1 MKRKRL
7 ALLLAA
13 ALTVTSVDGTA
24 FAVSGA
30 DFSSEPVLDEAE
42 VQPEEAAAEPAEEN
56 VEEESF
62 ADEASLTDETAEA
75 EIETES
81 TEESQ
86 ELAQPEEELTQE
98 PVETVEPEESEAE
111 EELPFSAGD
120 EEDFEDEE
128 PSSIIPETVQ
138 ELELNQSYDVD
149 IEEADQWEWFSFT
162 AAEDGNYSF
171 SSEDS
176 DDGDPIVYGYDTKAV
191 GSEWD
196 YTFSDDDDGIG
207 RNFKLIFKAEKGK
220 TYYFRVGQQGS
231 QTGYFSVNMKKLV
244 TPSSVQLNTENIT
257 EGDFIADLD
266 SGYLYGLEVTLQY
279 GDGKTPETLTF
290 KNDQYVYD
298 THGNKVSYRFE
309 SEDDTMPKFEA
320 GWTLKEGIYKVVV
333 LCNNEPVET
342 DSTYTVNVVKPGD
355 LPALH
360 VGNDNAVESKT
371 VRYNWYKF
379 IAPKTITYLISPLG
393 DFTIIKE
400 TEDGTEPAD
409 YDYVSNGIYKIPM
422 EKDIVYY
429 IGLRGAV
436 GSDDEEDEVNHW
448 NLTVEEQL
456 EVSSIVFSE
465 KSLEFVKG
473 LDGANAYTETG
484 TLTVNY
490 KNGQSEQ
497 VKVYLGQS
505 AYDRYGNSITPK
517 VTDSNGSEITEWY
530 DDVDDA
536 IELPEGSYKLTYICD
551 KVTSAEIPF
560 TVQRPDYNSYA
571 KITEGENHIKVA
583 VSGKSSPTW
592 YAFEVEKTGRY
603 QFKIQEQDGVD
614 RDLNWKKLNENG
626 DLEDYSPDWDDS
638 YREVEAGKYL
648 ISWEI
653 WEEDANA
660 SEDAT
665 VLVKRVPEIS
675 SVKIKSYSPTDLTF
689 IERVQRP
696 WLGDLT
702 VEVTYDDGTT
712 RELDSANDYDDYE
725 RWMTLD
731 FYKAKDA
738 NGNYASVEDYENVP
752 AGDYVFRV
760 GVDGVYA
767 EDIPV
772 KVVSLDESVKQEVTT
787 GTTEVKNQDKLVLK
801 YKAPA
806 DGRYELETNVPIS
819 TIKFRTAKDRGPTD
833 CVLENYRAYADFK
846 KDTEYYLYVDADEY
860 CPELKITV
868 SSVTRPA
875 EMETTALKKNY
886 IAGVEYFKEENM
898 QTTVG
903 FGENKSRTVKGS
915 DLVNGY
921 YLHYQVKDSEGKEH
935 SYHEPLTVGEWT
947 VTPYLSASIQT
958 GSAIAV
964 EMSKLPVKSDTI
976 TAKKLE
982 MSKLPSLEKDVW
994 KQFENTGYSDIYYSF
1009 TAPEDGKYVFE
1020 CSNEQERYNRGV
1032 GVFYSDGEK
1041 GYKDEGYSI
1050 NLKKGET
1057 CLAVIYTSAEC
1068 KLRVVNT
1075 AATET
1080 PEEVSSIALTDGL
1093 RKAITYAGKDIPC
1106 TFTPEEDGYYTMESE
1121 SLDGSYLDTYVD
1133 LMCDGDKIG
1142 ENDDDAGNG
1151 NFCLIK
1157 KLEKGKEYTYLPRA
1171 YNEDTGSFII
1181 SFHKTNIV
1189 PIKNIEIVPREGV
1202 DISALTVI
1210 DNIRNYYNVKVTYEN
1225 GTTAITDWWNQK
1237 DEYRNDIDK
1246 EVITPKQTGTE
1257 KELTYTVTVKYKNLG
1272 SDDEKEKK
1280 ENITVKG
1287 IPSLEE
1293 LKEANDY
1300 KITTFDRQYYRFTP
1314 SSEGQYIISLK
1325 QEDNDY
1331 NNVNVWTY
1339 GRLYDNQWETC
1350 IVEKAYEGENNYSV
1364 QLEAGREYLVS
1375 ALGEVNNPEASFQIR
1390 KVKKTLKGLE
1400 LVKAPEQAKC
1410 LPNDV
1415 NAVSYKGL
1423 QVKALYTDGSTETIT
1438 YGNADSSG
1446 RYIYQGTVKWLDD
1459 GTGIAYANLG
1469 KYQVSFPLKA
1479 DSWSNVPELK
1489 RDKATTVKAVRGD
1502 MVTLKFVPEK
1512 TDNYRFTVDGGYVVE
1527 GVVGEDPDD
1536 SCNNPGNCNLKEGK
1550 IYYIHVHA
1558 YKENPSVTVV
1568 YADCIWDVTS
1578 DTKATC
1584 TEEGKKV
1591 ETCRK
1596 HGDTRVTVTPAL
1608 GHKWNSGVITK
1619 KATCTADGVKT
1630 YTCSNCGE
1638 KKTEAIAKTGHKAVT
1653 DAAVAAT
1660 ALKTGKTA
1668 GSHCSVCGTVIKKQ
1682 TTIPKLSAT
1691 IKLSTTKKTIK
1702 ETQYFTLTVSKLA
1715 KGDSI
1720 KSIKPS
1726 GKSILKVQKIRTN
1739 KYKITGIKAGTA
1751 KVTVILKSNKKAIC
1765 TVKVEKRTLTVNKSK
1780 VTLSRGKSTT
1790 LTVKGSPAVSAKA
1803 KTVKFSSSN
1812 SKIAT
1817 VTSTGKITAKKAGT
1831 CKIYVKGNGITKV
1844 VTVTVKK

>member
-42 VQPEEAAAEPAEEN
+42 AQPEEAAAEPAEEN

-75 EIETES
+75 ETETES

-86 ELAQPEEELTQE
+86 ELTQPEEELTQE
-98 PVETVEPEESEAE
+98 PVETVEPEEAEAE

-120 EEDFEDEE
+120 DEDFEDEE
-128 PSSIIPETVQ
+128 TSSIIPETVQ
-138 ELELNQSYDVD
+138 ELELDQSYDVD

-196 YTFSDDDDGIG
+196 YTFSDDDGGIG
-207 RNFKLIFKAEKGK
+207 CNFKLIFKAEKGK

-244 TPSSVQLNTENIT
+244 TPSSVQLNTENIVNP
-257 EGDFIADLD
+257 EIIAGLD
-266 SGYLYGLEVTLQY
+266 YGQLYGLEVTLQY
-279 GDGKTPETLTF
+279 DNEKPSDTITF
-290 KNDQYVYD
+290 KNDYIIDDAY
-298 THGNKVSYRFE
+298 GNRISYRFE
-309 SEDDTMPKFEA
+309 SENGADIYNA
-320 GWTLKEGIYKVVV
+320 GSTLNAGTYNIVILCNDEPVATESTYKVKAVEPGELQELHIGSDNAV
-333 LCNNEPVET
+333 KSNTIKYSWYKFVAPETATYVISPVET
-342 DSTYTVNVVKPGD
+342 CNI
-355 LPALH
+355 
-360 VGNDNAVESKT
+360 
-371 VRYNWYKF
+371 F
-379 IAPKTITYLISPLG
+379 
-393 DFTIIKE
+393 KE
-400 TEDGTEPAD
+400 TQEGPEYIE
-409 YDYVSNGIYKIPM
+409 YDVSNSKCVVSL
-422 EKDIVYY
+422 EKGTAYY
-429 IGLRGAV
+429 IGLQGEIW
-436 GSDDEEDEVNHW
+436 SDDEDDYVNQW
-448 NLTVEEQL
+448 NLTVEERQ
-456 EVSSIVFSE
+456 EVSSVAFSE
-465 KSLEFVKG
+465 ESMTYIKG
-473 LDGANAYTETG
+473 LDNVNMYRQPGS
-484 TLTVNY
+484 LTVNY

-505 AYDRYGNSITPK
+505 AYDRYGNRITPK

-530 DDVDDA
+530 DDDGVA

-560 TVQRPDYNSYA
+560 TVQKPDFNSYA

-638 YREVEAGKYL
+638 YRKVEAGKYL

-696 WLGDLT
+696 WLDDLT
-702 VEVTYDDGTT
+702 AEVTYDDGTT
-712 RELDSANDYDDYE
+712 RELDAENNDDEYG
-725 RWMTLD
+725 RWMSYDL
-731 FYKAKDA
+731 FKAKDA
-738 NGNYASVEDYENVP
+738 SGYYESVDDYENLP

-760 GVDGVYA
+760 NFGGVYA

-935 SYHEPLTVGEWT
+935 SYYEPLTVGEWT

-982 MSKLPSLEKDVW
+982 MDKIPSLEKDVW
-994 KQFENTGYSDIYYSF
+994 KQFENTGYSDRYYSF

-1093 RKAITYAGKDIPC
+1093 RKAITYTGKDIPC

-1142 ENDDDAGNG
+1142 ENDEDAGNG

-1157 KLEKGKEYTYLPRA
+1157 KLEKGKEYTYLPRT

-1210 DNIRNYYNVKVTYEN
+1210 DNIRSYYDVKITYEN
-1225 GTTAITDWWNQK
+1225 GTTEITNWWNRK
-1237 DEYRNDIDK
+1237 DAYGNAIDK
-1246 EVITPKQTGTE
+1246 DINIPEQTGTE
-1257 KELTYTVTVKYKNLG
+1257 KEVTYTVTVKYTNLG

-1339 GRLYDNQWETC
+1339 GKLYDNQWETC

-1375 ALGEVNNPEASFQIR
+1375 ALGEVNDPEASFQIR

-1536 SCNNPGNCNLKEGK
+1536 NCNNPGNCNLKEGK

-1584 TEEGKKV
+1584 TKEGKKV

-1638 KKTEAIAKTGHKAVT
+1638 KKTEAIAKTGHKFSSWKKIS
-1653 DAAVAAT
+1653 DATVFAKQKQKRT
-1660 ALKTGKTA
+1660 
-1668 GSHCSVCGTVIKKQ
+1668 CSVCKK
-1682 TTIPKLSAT
+1682 PDYRYVGSKVKAT
-1691 IKLSTTKKTIK
+1691 IKLNLTSITLQQKQSTKAVKVTM
-1702 ETQYFTLTVSKLA
+1702 A
-1715 KGDSI
+1715 KGDSVKSWTSSNKKIATVDKNGMI
-1720 KSIKPS
+1720 KAVKKGTAKITVTLKS
-1726 GKSILKVQKIRTN
+1726 GKKATVTVKVQTSKVATS
-1739 KYKITGIKAGTA
+1739 KITG
-1751 KVTVILKSNKKAIC
+1751 L
-1765 TVKVEKRTLTVNKSK
+1765 KSK
-1780 VTLSRGKSTT
+1780 VTVKKGKT
-1790 LTVKGSPAVSAKA
+1790 LTLKPVLSPITSQDKITYKTSNKSVATVSSKGVIKGKKKGTAKI
-1803 KTVKFSSSN
+1803 TVK
-1812 SKIAT
+1812 A
-1817 VTSTGKITAKKAGT
+1817 GKKS
-1831 CKIYVKGNGITKV
+1831 YV
-1844 VTVTVKK
+1844 VTVTVK

>member
-75 EIETES
+75 ETETES

-98 PVETVEPEESEAE
+98 PVETVEPEEAEAE

-128 PSSIIPETVQ
+128 TSSIIPETVQ
-138 ELELNQSYDVD
+138 ELELDQSYDVD

-196 YTFSDDDDGIG
+196 YTFSDDDGGIG
-207 RNFKLIFKAEKGK
+207 SNFKLIFKAEKGK

-309 SEDDTMPKFEA
+309 SDDDTMPKFEA

-448 NLTVEEQL
+448 NLAVEEQL

-473 LDGANAYTETG
+473 LNGANAYTEPG

-551 KVTSAEIPF
+551 RVTSAEIPF
-560 TVQRPDYNSYA
+560 TVQKPDYNSYA

-712 RELDSANDYDDYE
+712 RELDSANNYDDYE

-731 FYKAKDA
+731 LYKAKDA

-935 SYHEPLTVGEWT
+935 SYYEPLTVGEWT

-982 MSKLPSLEKDVW
+982 MDKLPSLEKDVW
-994 KQFENTGYSDIYYSF
+994 KQFENTGYSDRYYSF

-1093 RKAITYAGKDIPC
+1093 RKAITYTGKDIPC

-1142 ENDDDAGNG
+1142 ENDEDAGNG

-1157 KLEKGKEYTYLPRA
+1157 KLEKGKEYTYLPRT

-1202 DISALTVI
+1202 DTSALTVM
-1210 DNIRNYYNVKVTYEN
+1210 DDIRNYYNVKVTYEN

-1314 SSEGQYIISLK
+1314 SSEGEYIISLK

-1339 GRLYDNQWETC
+1339 GKLYDNQWETC

-1479 DSWSNVPELK
+1479 DSWSNVSELK

-1527 GVVGEDPDD
+1527 EVVGENPDD

-1568 YADCIWDVTS
+1568 YADCIWDITS
-1578 DTKATC
+1578 DTEATC
-1584 TEEGKKV
+1584 TKEGKKV

-1638 KKTEAIAKTGHKAVT
+1638 KKTEAIAKTGHKFSSWKKIS
-1653 DAAVAAT
+1653 DATVFAKQKQKRTCSACKKPDYRYV
-1660 ALKTGKTA
+1660 
-1668 GSHCSVCGTVIKKQ
+1668 GSKVK
-1682 TTIPKLSAT
+1682 AT
-1691 IKLSTTKKTIK
+1691 IKLNLTSITLQQKQSTKAVKVTM
-1702 ETQYFTLTVSKLA
+1702 A
-1715 KGDSI
+1715 KGDSVKSWTSSNKKIATVDKKGMI
-1720 KSIKPS
+1720 KAVKKGTAKITVTLKS
-1726 GKSILKVQKIRTN
+1726 GKKATVTVKVQTSKVATS
-1739 KYKITGIKAGTA
+1739 KITG
-1751 KVTVILKSNKKAIC
+1751 L
-1765 TVKVEKRTLTVNKSK
+1765 KSK
-1780 VTLSRGKSTT
+1780 VTVKKGKT
-1790 LTVKGSPAVSAKA
+1790 LTLKPVLSPITSKDKITYKTSNKSVATVSSKGVITGKKKGTAKI
-1803 KTVKFSSSN
+1803 TVK
-1812 SKIAT
+1812 A
-1817 VTSTGKITAKKAGT
+1817 GKKS
-1831 CKIYVKGNGITKV
+1831 YV
-1844 VTVTVKK
+1844 VTVTVK

>member
-1 MKRKRL
+1 
-7 ALLLAA
+7 
-13 ALTVTSVDGTA
+13 
-24 FAVSGA
+24 
-30 DFSSEPVLDEAE
+30 
-42 VQPEEAAAEPAEEN
+42 
-56 VEEESF
+56 
-62 ADEASLTDETAEA
+62 
-75 EIETES
+75 
-81 TEESQ
+81 
-86 ELAQPEEELTQE
+86 
-98 PVETVEPEESEAE
+98 
-111 EELPFSAGD
+111 
-120 EEDFEDEE
+120 
-128 PSSIIPETVQ
+128 
-138 ELELNQSYDVD
+138 
-149 IEEADQWEWFSFT
+149 
-162 AAEDGNYSF
+162 
-171 SSEDS
+171 
-176 DDGDPIVYGYDTKAV
+176 
-191 GSEWD
+191 
-196 YTFSDDDDGIG
+196 
-207 RNFKLIFKAEKGK
+207 
-220 TYYFRVGQQGS
+220 
-231 QTGYFSVNMKKLV
+231 MKKLV

-309 SEDDTMPKFEA
+309 SDDDTMPKFET

-448 NLTVEEQL
+448 NLAVEEQL

-473 LDGANAYTETG
+473 LNGANAYTEPG

-583 VSGKSSPTW
+583 VSGKSSLTW

-626 DLEDYSPDWDDS
+626 DIEDYSPDWDDS

-712 RELDSANDYDDYE
+712 RELDSANNYDDYE

-731 FYKAKDA
+731 LYKAKDA

-886 IAGVEYFKEENM
+886 IVGVEYFKEENM

-935 SYHEPLTVGEWT
+935 SYDEPLTVGEWT

-982 MSKLPSLEKDVW
+982 MDKLPSLEKDVW
-994 KQFENTGYSDIYYSF
+994 KQFENTGYSDRYYSF

-1093 RKAITYAGKDIPC
+1093 RKAITYTGKDIPC

-1142 ENDDDAGNG
+1142 ENDEDAGNG

-1157 KLEKGKEYTYLPRA
+1157 KLEKGKEYTYLPRT

-1210 DNIRNYYNVKVTYEN
+1210 DNIRSYYDVKITYEN
-1225 GTTAITDWWNQK
+1225 GTTEITNWWDRK
-1237 DEYRNDIDK
+1237 DAYGNAIDK
-1246 EVITPKQTGTE
+1246 DINIPEQTGTE
-1257 KELTYTVTVKYKNLG
+1257 KEVTYTVTVKYTNLG

-1339 GRLYDNQWETC
+1339 GKLYDNQWETC

-1375 ALGEVNNPEASFQIR
+1375 ALGEVNDPEASFQIR

-1584 TEEGKKV
+1584 TKEGKKV

-1682 TTIPKLSAT
+1682 TTIPKLPAT

>member
-42 VQPEEAAAEPAEEN
+42 AQPEEAAAEPAEEN

-75 EIETES
+75 ETETES

-86 ELAQPEEELTQE
+86 ELTQPEEELTQE
-98 PVETVEPEESEAE
+98 PVETVEPEEAEAE

-120 EEDFEDEE
+120 DEDFEDEE
-128 PSSIIPETVQ
+128 TSSIIPETVQ
-138 ELELNQSYDVD
+138 ELELDQSYDVD

-196 YTFSDDDDGIG
+196 YTFSDDDGGIG
-207 RNFKLIFKAEKGK
+207 CNFKLIFKAEKGK

-244 TPSSVQLNTENIT
+244 TPSSVQLNTENIVNP
-257 EGDFIADLD
+257 EIIAGLD
-266 SGYLYGLEVTLQY
+266 YGQLYGLEVTLQY
-279 GDGKTPETLTF
+279 DNEKPSDTITF
-290 KNDQYVYD
+290 KNDYIIDDAY
-298 THGNKVSYRFE
+298 GNRISYRFE
-309 SEDDTMPKFEA
+309 SENGADIYNA
-320 GWTLKEGIYKVVV
+320 GSTLNAGTYNIVILCNDEPVATESTYKVKAVEPGELQELHIGSDNAV
-333 LCNNEPVET
+333 KSNTIKYSWYKFVAPETATYVISPVET
-342 DSTYTVNVVKPGD
+342 CNI
-355 LPALH
+355 
-360 VGNDNAVESKT
+360 
-371 VRYNWYKF
+371 F
-379 IAPKTITYLISPLG
+379 
-393 DFTIIKE
+393 KE
-400 TEDGTEPAD
+400 TQEGPEYIE
-409 YDYVSNGIYKIPM
+409 YDVSNSKCVVSL
-422 EKDIVYY
+422 EKGTAYY
-429 IGLRGAV
+429 IGLQGEIW
-436 GSDDEEDEVNHW
+436 SDDEDDYVNQW
-448 NLTVEEQL
+448 NLTVEERQ
-456 EVSSIVFSE
+456 EVSSVAFSE
-465 KSLEFVKG
+465 ESMTYIKG
-473 LDGANAYTETG
+473 LDNVNMYRQPGS
-484 TLTVNY
+484 LTVNY

-505 AYDRYGNSITPK
+505 AYDRYGNRITPK

-530 DDVDDA
+530 DDDGVA

-560 TVQRPDYNSYA
+560 TVQKPDFNSYA

-638 YREVEAGKYL
+638 YRKVEAGKYL

-696 WLGDLT
+696 WLDDLT
-702 VEVTYDDGTT
+702 AEVTYDDGTT
-712 RELDSANDYDDYE
+712 RELDAENNDDEYG
-725 RWMTLD
+725 RWMSYDL
-731 FYKAKDA
+731 FKAKDA
-738 NGNYASVEDYENVP
+738 SGYYESVDDYENIP

-760 GVDGVYA
+760 NFGGVYA

-935 SYHEPLTVGEWT
+935 SYDEPLTAGEWT

-982 MSKLPSLEKDVW
+982 MDKLPSLEKDVW
-994 KQFENTGYSDIYYSF
+994 KQFENTGYSDRYYSF

-1093 RKAITYAGKDIPC
+1093 RKAITYTGKDIPC

-1121 SLDGSYLDTYVD
+1121 SLDGSYLDTYVE
-1133 LMCDGDKIG
+1133 LMCDGDEIG
-1142 ENDDDAGNG
+1142 EDDDSAGNG

-1157 KLEKGKEYTYLPRA
+1157 KLEKGKEYTYLPRT

-1202 DISALTVI
+1202 DTSALTVM
-1210 DNIRNYYNVKVTYEN
+1210 DDIRNYYNVKVTYEN

-1339 GRLYDNQWETC
+1339 GKLYDNQWETC

-1584 TEEGKKV
+1584 TKEGKKV

-1638 KKTEAIAKTGHKAVT
+1638 KKTEAIAKTGHKFSSWKKIS
-1653 DAAVAAT
+1653 DATVFAKQKQKRTCSICKKPDYRYV
-1660 ALKTGKTA
+1660 
-1668 GSHCSVCGTVIKKQ
+1668 GSKVK
-1682 TTIPKLSAT
+1682 AT
-1691 IKLSTTKKTIK
+1691 IKLNLTSITLQQKQSTKAVKVTM
-1702 ETQYFTLTVSKLA
+1702 A
-1715 KGDSI
+1715 KGDSVKSWTSSNKKIATVDKNGMI
-1720 KSIKPS
+1720 KAVKKGTAKITVTLKS
-1726 GKSILKVQKIRTN
+1726 GKKATVTVKVQTSKVATS
-1739 KYKITGIKAGTA
+1739 KITG
-1751 KVTVILKSNKKAIC
+1751 L
-1765 TVKVEKRTLTVNKSK
+1765 KSK
-1780 VTLSRGKSTT
+1780 VTVKKGKT
-1790 LTVKGSPAVSAKA
+1790 LTLKPVLSPITSQDKITYKTSNKSVATVSSKGVIKGKKKGTAKI
-1803 KTVKFSSSN
+1803 TVK
-1812 SKIAT
+1812 A
-1817 VTSTGKITAKKAGT
+1817 GKKS
-1831 CKIYVKGNGITKV
+1831 YV
-1844 VTVTVKK
+1844 VTVSVK

>member
-42 VQPEEAAAEPAEEN
+42 AQPEEAAAEPAEEN

-75 EIETES
+75 ETETES
-81 TEESQ
+81 AEESQ

-98 PVETVEPEESEAE
+98 PVETVEPAEAEAE

-120 EEDFEDEE
+120 DEDFDDKE

-138 ELELNQSYDVD
+138 ELELDQSYDVD

-196 YTFSDDDDGIG
+196 YTFSDDDGGIG
-207 RNFKLIFKAEKGK
+207 CNFKLIFKAEKGK

-244 TPSSVQLNTENIT
+244 TPSSVQLNTENIVNP
-257 EGDFIADLD
+257 EIIAGLD
-266 SGYLYGLEVTLQY
+266 YGQLYGLEVTLQY
-279 GDGKTPETLTF
+279 DNEKPSDTITF
-290 KNDQYVYD
+290 KNDYIIDDAY
-298 THGNKVSYRFE
+298 GNRISYRFE
-309 SEDDTMPKFEA
+309 SENGADIYNA
-320 GWTLKEGIYKVVV
+320 GSTLNAGTYNIVILCNDEPVATESTYKVKAVEPGELQELHIGSDNAV
-333 LCNNEPVET
+333 KSNTIKYSWYKFVAPETATYVISPVET
-342 DSTYTVNVVKPGD
+342 CNI
-355 LPALH
+355 
-360 VGNDNAVESKT
+360 
-371 VRYNWYKF
+371 F
-379 IAPKTITYLISPLG
+379 
-393 DFTIIKE
+393 KE
-400 TEDGTEPAD
+400 TQEGPEYIE
-409 YDYVSNGIYKIPM
+409 YDVSNSKCVVSL
-422 EKDIVYY
+422 EKGTAYY
-429 IGLRGAV
+429 IGLQGEIW
-436 GSDDEEDEVNHW
+436 SDDEDDYVNQW
-448 NLTVEEQL
+448 NLTVEERQ
-456 EVSSIVFSE
+456 EVSSVAFSE
-465 KSLEFVKG
+465 ESMTYIKG
-473 LDGANAYTETG
+473 LDNVNMYRQPGS
-484 TLTVNY
+484 LTVNY

-505 AYDRYGNSITPK
+505 AYDRYGNRITPK

-530 DDVDDA
+530 DDYGVA

-560 TVQRPDYNSYA
+560 TVQKPDFNSYA

-638 YREVEAGKYL
+638 YRKVEAGKYL

-696 WLGDLT
+696 WLDDLT
-702 VEVTYDDGTT
+702 AEVTYDDGTT
-712 RELDSANDYDDYE
+712 RELDAENNDDEYG
-725 RWMTLD
+725 RWMSYDL
-731 FYKAKDA
+731 FKAKDA
-738 NGNYASVEDYENVP
+738 SGYYESVDDYENLP

-760 GVDGVYA
+760 NFGGVYA

-935 SYHEPLTVGEWT
+935 SYDEPLTAGEWT

-982 MSKLPSLEKDVW
+982 MDKLPSLEKDVW
-994 KQFENTGYSDIYYSF
+994 KQFENTGYSDRYYSF

-1093 RKAITYAGKDIPC
+1093 RKAITYTGKDIPC

-1121 SLDGSYLDTYVD
+1121 SLDGSYLDTYVE
-1133 LMCDGDKIG
+1133 LMCDGDEIG
-1142 ENDDDAGNG
+1142 EDDDSAGNG

-1157 KLEKGKEYTYLPRA
+1157 KLEKGKEYTYLPRT

-1202 DISALTVI
+1202 DTSALTVM
-1210 DNIRNYYNVKVTYEN
+1210 DDIRNYYNVKVTYEN

-1339 GRLYDNQWETC
+1339 GKLYDNQWETC

-1584 TEEGKKV
+1584 TKEGKKV

-1638 KKTEAIAKTGHKAVT
+1638 KKTEAIAKTGHKFSSWKKIS
-1653 DAAVAAT
+1653 DATVFAKQKQKRTCSICKKPDYRYV
-1660 ALKTGKTA
+1660 
-1668 GSHCSVCGTVIKKQ
+1668 GSKVK
-1682 TTIPKLSAT
+1682 AT
-1691 IKLSTTKKTIK
+1691 IKLNLTSITLQQKQSTKAVKVTM
-1702 ETQYFTLTVSKLA
+1702 A
-1715 KGDSI
+1715 KGDSVKSWTSSNKKIATVDKNGMI
-1720 KSIKPS
+1720 KAVKKGTAKITVTLKS
-1726 GKSILKVQKIRTN
+1726 GKKATVTVKVQTSKVATS
-1739 KYKITGIKAGTA
+1739 KITG
-1751 KVTVILKSNKKAIC
+1751 L
-1765 TVKVEKRTLTVNKSK
+1765 KSK
-1780 VTLSRGKSTT
+1780 VTVKKGKT
-1790 LTVKGSPAVSAKA
+1790 LTLKPVLSPITSQDKITYKTSNKSVATVSSKGVIKGKKKGTAKI
-1803 KTVKFSSSN
+1803 TVK
-1812 SKIAT
+1812 A
-1817 VTSTGKITAKKAGT
+1817 GKKS
-1831 CKIYVKGNGITKV
+1831 YV
-1844 VTVTVKK
+1844 VTVTVK

>member
-42 VQPEEAAAEPAEEN
+42 AQPEEAAAEPAEEN

-75 EIETES
+75 ETETES

-86 ELAQPEEELTQE
+86 ELTQPEEELTQE
-98 PVETVEPEESEAE
+98 PVETVEPEEAEAE

-120 EEDFEDEE
+120 DEDFEDEE
-128 PSSIIPETVQ
+128 TSSIIPETVQ
-138 ELELNQSYDVD
+138 ELELDQSYDVD

-171 SSEDS
+171 SSEDY

-196 YTFSDDDDGIG
+196 YTFSDDDGGIG
-207 RNFKLIFKAEKGK
+207 CNFKLIFKAEKGK

-244 TPSSVQLNTENIT
+244 TPSSVQLNTENIVNP
-257 EGDFIADLD
+257 EIIAGLD
-266 SGYLYGLEVTLQY
+266 YGQLYGLEVTLQY
-279 GDGKTPETLTF
+279 DNEKPSDTITF
-290 KNDQYVYD
+290 KNDYIIDDAY
-298 THGNKVSYRFE
+298 GNRISYRFE
-309 SEDDTMPKFEA
+309 SENGADIYNA
-320 GWTLKEGIYKVVV
+320 GSTLNAGTYNIVILCNDEPVATESTYKVKAVEPGELQELHIGSDNAV
-333 LCNNEPVET
+333 KSNTIKYSWYKFVAPETATYVISPVET
-342 DSTYTVNVVKPGD
+342 CNI
-355 LPALH
+355 
-360 VGNDNAVESKT
+360 
-371 VRYNWYKF
+371 F
-379 IAPKTITYLISPLG
+379 
-393 DFTIIKE
+393 KE
-400 TEDGTEPAD
+400 TQEGPEYIE
-409 YDYVSNGIYKIPM
+409 YDVSNSKCVVSL
-422 EKDIVYY
+422 EKGTAYY
-429 IGLRGAV
+429 IGLQGEIW
-436 GSDDEEDEVNHW
+436 SDDEDDYVNQW
-448 NLTVEEQL
+448 NLTVEERQ
-456 EVSSIVFSE
+456 EVSSVAFSE
-465 KSLEFVKG
+465 ESMTYIKG
-473 LDGANAYTETG
+473 LDNVNMYRQPGS
-484 TLTVNY
+484 LTVNY

-505 AYDRYGNSITPK
+505 AYDRYGNRITPK

-530 DDVDDA
+530 DDDGVA

-560 TVQRPDYNSYA
+560 TVQKPDFNSYA

-638 YREVEAGKYL
+638 YRKVEAGKYL

-696 WLGDLT
+696 WLDDLT
-702 VEVTYDDGTT
+702 AEVTYDDGTT
-712 RELDSANDYDDYE
+712 RELDAENNDDEYG
-725 RWMTLD
+725 RWMSYDL
-731 FYKAKDA
+731 FKAKDA
-738 NGNYASVEDYENVP
+738 SGYYESVDDYENLP

-760 GVDGVYA
+760 NFGGVYA

-935 SYHEPLTVGEWT
+935 SYYEPLTVGEWT

-982 MSKLPSLEKDVW
+982 MDKLPSLEKDVW
-994 KQFENTGYSDIYYSF
+994 KQFENTGYSDRYYSF

-1093 RKAITYAGKDIPC
+1093 RKAIIYTGKDIPC

-1121 SLDGSYLDTYVD
+1121 SLDGSYLDTYVE
-1133 LMCDGDKIG
+1133 LMCDGDEIG
-1142 ENDDDAGNG
+1142 EDDDSAGNG

-1157 KLEKGKEYTYLPRA
+1157 KLEKGKEYTYLPRT

-1202 DISALTVI
+1202 DTSALTVM
-1210 DNIRNYYNVKVTYEN
+1210 DDIRNYYNVKVTYEN

-1339 GRLYDNQWETC
+1339 GKLYDNQWETC

-1584 TEEGKKV
+1584 TKEGKKV

-1638 KKTEAIAKTGHKAVT
+1638 KKTEAIAKTGHKFSSWKKIS
-1653 DAAVAAT
+1653 DATVFAKQKQKRTCSICKKPDYRYV
-1660 ALKTGKTA
+1660 
-1668 GSHCSVCGTVIKKQ
+1668 GSKVK
-1682 TTIPKLSAT
+1682 AT
-1691 IKLSTTKKTIK
+1691 IKLNLTSITLQQKQSTKAVKVTM
-1702 ETQYFTLTVSKLA
+1702 A
-1715 KGDSI
+1715 KGDSVKSWTSSNKKIATVDKNGMI
-1720 KSIKPS
+1720 KAVKKGTAKITVTLKS
-1726 GKSILKVQKIRTN
+1726 GKKATVTVKVQTSKVATS
-1739 KYKITGIKAGTA
+1739 KITG
-1751 KVTVILKSNKKAIC
+1751 L
-1765 TVKVEKRTLTVNKSK
+1765 KSK
-1780 VTLSRGKSTT
+1780 VTVKKGKT
-1790 LTVKGSPAVSAKA
+1790 LTLKPVLSPITSQDKITYKTSNKSVATVSSKGVIKGKKKGTAKI
-1803 KTVKFSSSN
+1803 TVK
-1812 SKIAT
+1812 A
-1817 VTSTGKITAKKAGT
+1817 GKKS
-1831 CKIYVKGNGITKV
+1831 YV
-1844 VTVTVKK
+1844 VTVTVK

>member
-30 DFSSEPVLDEAE
+30 DFSAEPVLDEAE
-42 VQPEEAAAEPAEEN
+42 AQSEEAAAEPAEEN

-62 ADEASLTDETAEA
+62 ADEDSLTDETAEA
-75 EIETES
+75 ETETES
-81 TEESQ
+81 AEESQ

-98 PVETVEPEESEAE
+98 PVETVEPAEAEAE

-120 EEDFEDEE
+120 DEDFDDEE
-128 PSSIIPETVQ
+128 PSSVIPETVQ
-138 ELELNQSYDVD
+138 ELGLDQSYDVD
-149 IEEADQWEWFSFT
+149 ITEEGQWEWFSFI
-162 AAEDGNYSF
+162 AVEDGTYSF

-176 DDGDPIVYGYDTKAV
+176 DGGDPIVYGYTTRDV
-191 GSEWD
+191 ESEWD
-196 YTFSDDDDGIG
+196 YTFSDDDGGIG
-207 RNFKLIFKAEKGK
+207 YNFKLTFKAEKGK

-231 QTGYFSVNMKKLV
+231 QTGYFSVKMEKLV
-244 TPSSVQLNTENIT
+244 TPSSVQLNTENVT

-266 SGYLYGLEVTLQY
+266 SGYLHGLEMTLQY
-279 GDGKTPETLTF
+279 GDGKPSETLTF
-290 KNDQYVYD
+290 YTDRYLYD
-298 THGNKVSYRFE
+298 THGNKLSYRFE
-309 SEDDTMPKFEA
+309 SDDATQPKFDV
-320 GWTLKEGIYKVVV
+320 GWTLKEGTYKVVV
-333 LCNNEPVET
+333 LCNDEPVET
-342 DSTYTVNVVKPGD
+342 DSTYIVNVVKPGD

-379 IAPKTITYLISPLG
+379 TAPKTGTYLISPVG

-409 YDYVSNGIYKIPM
+409 YDYVSNGRYKVPM
-422 EKDIVYY
+422 EKDTVYY
-429 IGLRGAV
+429 IGLRGTV
-436 GSDDEEDEVNHW
+436 WSDDEEDEVDHW
-448 NLTVEEQL
+448 NLTIEEQL
-456 EVSSIVFSE
+456 EVASIAFSE
-465 KSLEFVKG
+465 KSLTFTRG
-473 LDGANAYTETG
+473 LDGVNAYTESG

-497 VKVYLGQS
+497 VTVYLRQS
-505 AYDRYGNSITPK
+505 TYDRYGNRITPI
-517 VTDSNGSEITEWY
+517 VTDSNGKEITEWY
-530 DDVDDA
+530 DDVDDV

-551 KVTSAEIPF
+551 CNGTEITTGEIPF
-560 TVQRPDYNSYA
+560 TVQKPDYNSYT
-571 KITEGENHIKVA
+571 KLTEGENNIKVEI
-583 VSGKSSPTW
+583 VRKNHSTW
-592 YAFEVEKTGRY
+592 YAFEAEKAGSY
-603 QFKIQEQDGVD
+603 KFEIQNQDGTY
-614 RDLNWKKLNENG
+614 REMNWRKLNENG
-626 DLEDYSPDWDDS
+626 ELEEYSPDWDDS
-638 YREVEAGKYL
+638 YRKVEAGKYL
-648 ISWEI
+648 VSWWTWNE
-653 WEEDANA
+653 NA

-675 SVKIKSYSPTDLTF
+675 SVKIKSYSPSDLTF

-696 WLGDLT
+696 WIDDLT

-712 RELDSANDYDDYE
+712 REFDMEDNYDDYD
-725 RWMTLD
+725 RWLSYD
-731 FYKAKDA
+731 LFRAKDA
-738 NGNYASVEDYENVP
+738 NGNYAPVEDYENLP

-760 GVDGVYA
+760 NFGDVYA
-767 EDIPV
+767 DDIPV

-819 TIKFRTAKDRGPTD
+819 TIKFRTAKDGGPTD

-921 YLHYQVKDSEGKEH
+921 YLHYQVKNSEGKK
-935 SYHEPLTVGEWT
+935 YYYDEPLTVGDWT

-982 MSKLPSLEKDVW
+982 MDKLPSLEKDVW
-994 KQFENTGYSDIYYSF
+994 KQFENTGYAYRYYSF

-1020 CSNEQERYNRGV
+1020 CNDEQERYNRGV

-1041 GYKDEGYSI
+1041 GYEYEGYNI

-1075 AATET
+1075 AVKTET

-1093 RKAITYAGKDIPC
+1093 RKAITYTGKDIPC

-1121 SLDGSYLDTYVD
+1121 SLDGSYFDTYVD
-1133 LMCDGDKIG
+1133 LMCDGDEIG
-1142 ENDDDAGNG
+1142 EDDDSAGNG
-1151 NFCLIK
+1151 NFSLVK
-1157 KLEKGKEYTYLPRA
+1157 KLEKGKEYTYLPRT
-1171 YNEDTGSFII
+1171 YNRDTGSFII

-1189 PIKNIEIVPREGV
+1189 PIKNIEIVPNEGV
-1202 DISALTVI
+1202 DASALTVM
-1210 DNIRNYYNVKVTYEN
+1210 DDIRNYYNVKVTYED
-1225 GTTAITDWWNQK
+1225 GTTAITGWWNQK
-1237 DEYRNDIDK
+1237 DNYGNYIDK
-1246 EVITPKQTGTE
+1246 DVNTPKQTGTE
-1257 KELTYTVTVKYKNLG
+1257 KELTYTVTVKYKDLG
-1272 SDDEKEKK
+1272 SDEEKEKK

-1287 IPSLEE
+1287 IPTLEE

-1300 KITTFDRQYYRFTP
+1300 QLTFKVKCYRFTP
-1314 SSEGQYIISLK
+1314 SADGQYMISLK
-1325 QEDNDY
+1325 QGDYEY
-1331 NNVNVWTY
+1331 NNINVRTYENLYGNEWGTRNVWK
-1339 GRLYDNQWETC
+1339 D
-1350 IVEKAYEGENNYSV
+1350 YEGENNYSV
-1364 QLEAGREYLVS
+1364 QLEAGKTYIIAADSEYRDS
-1375 ALGEVNNPEASFQIR
+1375 QSTFQIQ

-1400 LVKAPEQAKC
+1400 LVKAPEQATC

-1415 NAVSYKGL
+1415 NGVSYKGL

-1459 GTGIAYANLG
+1459 GTGIGYANLG

-1512 TDNYRFTVDGGYVVE
+1512 TDNYRFTVEGGYIVE

-1536 SCNNPGNCNLKEGK
+1536 SCNYAGNCNLKEGK
-1550 IYYIHVHA
+1550 TYYIHVHA

-1578 DTKATC
+1578 DTEATC
-1584 TEEGKKV
+1584 TKEGKKV

-1596 HGDTRVTVTPAL
+1596 HGDTRETVTPAL

-1619 KATCTADGVKT
+1619 KATCTANGVKT
-1630 YTCSNCGE
+1630 YTCSTCGE
-1638 KKTEAIAKTGHKAVT
+1638 KKTESIAKTGHKFSSWKKIS
-1653 DAAVAAT
+1653 DATVFVQQKQKRT
-1660 ALKTGKTA
+1660 
-1668 GSHCSVCGTVIKKQ
+1668 CSICKKAEYRYVGIKVK
-1682 TTIPKLSAT
+1682 AT
-1691 IKLSTTKKTIK
+1691 IKLNLTSITLQQKQSTKVVKVTM
-1702 ETQYFTLTVSKLA
+1702 A
-1715 KGDSI
+1715 KGDSVKSWASSNKKIATVDKNGTI
-1720 KSIKPS
+1720 KAVKKGTAKITVTLKS
-1726 GKSILKVQKIRTN
+1726 GKKATVTVKVQTAKVATS
-1739 KYKITGIKAGTA
+1739 KITG
-1751 KVTVILKSNKKAIC
+1751 L
-1765 TVKVEKRTLTVNKSK
+1765 KSK
-1780 VTLSRGKSTT
+1780 VTVNKGKT
-1790 LTVKGSPAVSAKA
+1790 LTLKPVLSPITSQDKITYTTSNKSVATVSSKGVITGKKKGTAKI
-1803 KTVKFSSSN
+1803 TVK
-1812 SKIAT
+1812 A
-1817 VTSTGKITAKKAGT
+1817 GKKS
-1831 CKIYVKGNGITKV
+1831 YV
-1844 VTVTVKK
+1844 VTVTVK

>member
-24 FAVSGA
+24 LAVSGA
-30 DFSSEPVLDEAE
+30 DFSSESVLDEAE

-56 VEEESF
+56 VEEAF
-62 ADEASLTDETAEA
+62 ADEASLTDETAET
-75 EIETES
+75 ETETKS
-81 TEESQ
+81 AEETQ

-98 PVETVEPEESEAE
+98 PIETVEPAEAEAE

-120 EEDFEDEE
+120 DEDFDDEE

-138 ELELNQSYDVD
+138 ELEPDQSYDVD
-149 IEEADQWEWFSFT
+149 IAEEDQWEWFSFT

-176 DDGDPIVYGYDTKAV
+176 EDGDPVVYGYDTKDV
-191 GSEWD
+191 ESEWD
-196 YTFSDDDDGIG
+196 YTFSDDDGGIG
-207 RNFKLIFKAEKGK
+207 SNFKLIFKAEKGK

-244 TPSSVQLNTENIT
+244 TPSSVQLNTENIVNP
-257 EGDFIADLD
+257 EIIAGLD
-266 SGYLYGLEVTLQY
+266 YGCLYGLEVTLQY
-279 GDGKTPETLTF
+279 DNEKPSDTITF
-290 KNDQYVYD
+290 KNDYIIDDAY
-298 THGNKVSYRFE
+298 GNRISYRFE
-309 SEDDTMPKFEA
+309 SENGTDIYNA
-320 GWTLKEGIYKVVV
+320 GSTLNAGTYNIVV
-333 LCNNEPVET
+333 LCNDEPVAAESTYKVKAVEPGELQELHIGSDNAVKSNTIKYSWYKFVAPETATYVISPVET
-342 DSTYTVNVVKPGD
+342 CNI
-355 LPALH
+355 
-360 VGNDNAVESKT
+360 
-371 VRYNWYKF
+371 F
-379 IAPKTITYLISPLG
+379 
-393 DFTIIKE
+393 KE
-400 TEDGTEPAD
+400 TQEGPEYIE
-409 YDYVSNGIYKIPM
+409 YDVSNSKCVVSL
-422 EKDIVYY
+422 EKGTAYY
-429 IGLRGAV
+429 IGLQGEIW
-436 GSDDEEDEVNHW
+436 SDDEDDYVNQW
-448 NLTVEEQL
+448 NLTVEERQ
-456 EVSSIVFSE
+456 EVSSVAFSE
-465 KSLEFVKG
+465 ESMTYIKG
-473 LDGANAYTETG
+473 LDNVNMYRQPGS
-484 TLTVNY
+484 LTVNY

-505 AYDRYGNSITPK
+505 AYDRYGNRITPK

-530 DDVDDA
+530 DDDGVA

-560 TVQRPDYNSYA
+560 TVQKPDFNSYA

-583 VSGKSSPTW
+583 VSGKNSPTW
-592 YAFEVEKTGRY
+592 YAFEAEKAGRY
-603 QFKIQEQDGVD
+603 QFKIQEQDGVY

-626 DLEDYSPDWDDS
+626 ELEEYSPDWDDS
-638 YREVEAGKYL
+638 YRKVEAGKYL

-696 WLGDLT
+696 WLDDLT
-702 VEVTYDDGTT
+702 AEVTYDDGTT
-712 RELDSANDYDDYE
+712 RELDAENNDDEYG
-725 RWMTLD
+725 RWMSYDL
-731 FYKAKDA
+731 FKAKDA
-738 NGNYASVEDYENVP
+738 SGYYESVDDYENLLV
-752 AGDYVFRV
+752 GDYVFRV
-760 GVDGVYA
+760 NFGGVYA

-819 TIKFRTAKDRGPTD
+819 TIKFRTAKDRGPID

-935 SYHEPLTVGEWT
+935 SYYEPLTVGEWT

-982 MSKLPSLEKDVW
+982 MDKLPSLEKDVW
-994 KQFENTGYSDIYYSF
+994 KQFENTGYSDRYYSF

-1032 GVFYSDGEK
+1032 GVFYSDSKK

-1093 RKAITYAGKDIPC
+1093 RKAITYTGKDIPC

-1133 LMCDGDKIG
+1133 LMCDGDEIG
-1142 ENDDDAGNG
+1142 EDDDSAGDG

-1189 PIKNIEIVPREGV
+1189 PIKNIEIVPIEGV
-1202 DISALTVI
+1202 DTSALTVI
-1210 DNIRNYYNVKVTYEN
+1210 DNIRSYYAVKITYEN
-1225 GTTAITDWWNQK
+1225 GTTEITNWWNRK
-1237 DEYRNDIDK
+1237 DAYGNAIDK
-1246 EVITPKQTGTE
+1246 DINIPEQTGTE
-1257 KELTYTVTVKYKNLG
+1257 KEVTYTVTVKYTNLG

-1339 GRLYDNQWETC
+1339 GKLYDNQWETC

-1558 YKENPSVTVV
+1558 YKENPSVTVA

-1584 TEEGKKV
+1584 TKEGKKV

-1638 KKTEAIAKTGHKAVT
+1638 KKTEAIAKTGHKFSSWKKIS
-1653 DAAVAAT
+1653 DATVFAKQKQKRTCSICKKPDYRYV
-1660 ALKTGKTA
+1660 
-1668 GSHCSVCGTVIKKQ
+1668 GSKVK
-1682 TTIPKLSAT
+1682 AT
-1691 IKLSTTKKTIK
+1691 IKLNLTSITLQQKQSTKAVKVTM
-1702 ETQYFTLTVSKLA
+1702 A
-1715 KGDSI
+1715 KGDSVKSWTSSNKKIATVDKNGMI
-1720 KSIKPS
+1720 KAVKKGTAKITVTLKS
-1726 GKSILKVQKIRTN
+1726 GKKATVTVKVQTSKVATS
-1739 KYKITGIKAGTA
+1739 KITG
-1751 KVTVILKSNKKAIC
+1751 L
-1765 TVKVEKRTLTVNKSK
+1765 KSK
-1780 VTLSRGKSTT
+1780 VTVKKGKT
-1790 LTVKGSPAVSAKA
+1790 LTLKPVLSPITSQDKITYKTSNKSVATVSSKGVIKGKKKGTAKI
-1803 KTVKFSSSN
+1803 TVK
-1812 SKIAT
+1812 A
-1817 VTSTGKITAKKAGT
+1817 GKKS
-1831 CKIYVKGNGITKV
+1831 YV
-1844 VTVTVKK
+1844 VTVTVK

>member
-42 VQPEEAAAEPAEEN
+42 AQPEEAAAEPAEEN

-62 ADEASLTDETAEA
+62 ADEASLTDETVEA
-75 EIETES
+75 ETETES

-98 PVETVEPEESEAE
+98 PVETVEPEEAEAE

-120 EEDFEDEE
+120 DEDFEDEE
-128 PSSIIPETVQ
+128 TSSIIPETVQ
-138 ELELNQSYDVD
+138 ELELDQSYGVD

-196 YTFSDDDDGIG
+196 FLDDDGGIG

-244 TPSSVQLNTENIT
+244 TLSSVQLNTENIVNP
-257 EGDFIADLD
+257 EIIAGLD
-266 SGYLYGLEVTLQY
+266 YGNLYGLEVTLQY
-279 GDGKTPETLTF
+279 DNEKPSDTITF
-290 KNDQYVYD
+290 KNDYIIDDAY
-298 THGNKVSYRFE
+298 GNCISYRFE
-309 SEDDTMPKFEA
+309 SENGTDMYNA
-320 GWTLKEGIYKVVV
+320 GSTLKAGTYNIVILCNDEPVAAESTYKVKAVEPGELQELHIGSDNAV
-333 LCNNEPVET
+333 KSKTINYSWYKFVAPETATYVISPVETCNIFKETQEGPEPVE
-342 DSTYTVNVVKPGD
+342 
-355 LPALH
+355 
-360 VGNDNAVESKT
+360 
-371 VRYNWYKF
+371 
-379 IAPKTITYLISPLG
+379 
-393 DFTIIKE
+393 
-400 TEDGTEPAD
+400 
-409 YDYVSNGIYKIPM
+409 YDYAGGAKCKVSV
-422 EKDIVYY
+422 EKGTTYY
-429 IGLRGAV
+429 IGLQGEIW
-436 GSDDEEDEVNHW
+436 SDDEDDYVNQW
-448 NLTVEEQL
+448 NLTVEEQQ
-456 EVSSIVFSE
+456 EVSSIEFSE
-465 KSLEFVKG
+465 KSMTYIKG
-473 LDGANAYTETG
+473 LDNVNAYRQPG

-505 AYDRYGNSITPK
+505 AYDRYGNWITPE
-517 VTDSNGSEITEWY
+517 VTDSNGSKITEWY
-530 DDVDDA
+530 DDVGDA

-560 TVQRPDYNSYA
+560 TVQKPDYNSYA
-571 KITEGENHIKVA
+571 KITEGENNIKVA

-603 QFKIQEQDGVD
+603 QFKIQEQDGVY

-626 DLEDYSPDWDDS
+626 DLEEYSPDWDDS
-638 YREVEAGKYL
+638 YRKVEAGKYL

-696 WLGDLT
+696 WLEDLT
-702 VEVTYDDGTT
+702 AEVTYDDGTT
-712 RELDSANDYDDYE
+712 RELDMENNYDDYD
-725 RWMTLD
+725 RWMSYDL
-731 FYKAKDA
+731 FRAKDA
-738 NGNYASVEDYENVP
+738 TGTYTTVEDYEDLP

-760 GVDGVYA
+760 RVDDVYA
-767 EDIPV
+767 KDIPV
-772 KVVSLDESVKQEVTT
+772 KVVSLEDSVKQEVTT

-806 DGRYELETNVPIS
+806 DGRYEIETNVPIS
-819 TIKFRTAKDRGPTD
+819 KIKFRTAKDRGPTD

-903 FGENKSRTVKGS
+903 FGENKSRIVKGS

-935 SYHEPLTVGEWT
+935 SYDEPLTAGEWT

-982 MSKLPSLEKDVW
+982 MDKLPSLEKDVW
-994 KQFENTGYSDIYYSF
+994 KQFENTGYSDRYYSF

-1093 RKAITYAGKDIPC
+1093 RKAITYTGKDIPC

-1151 NFCLIK
+1151 NFCIIK
-1157 KLEKGKEYTYLPRA
+1157 NLEKGKEYTYLPRT
-1171 YNEDTGSFII
+1171 YNKDTGSFII

-1189 PIKNIEIVPREGV
+1189 PIKNIEIVPIEGV
-1202 DISALTVI
+1202 DTSALTVI
-1210 DNIRNYYNVKVTYEN
+1210 DNIRSYYAVKITYEN
-1225 GTTAITDWWNQK
+1225 GTTEITNWWNRK
-1237 DEYRNDIDK
+1237 DAYGNVIDK
-1246 EVITPKQTGTE
+1246 DINIPEQTGTE
-1257 KELTYTVTVKYKNLG
+1257 KEVTYTVTVKYTNLG

-1339 GRLYDNQWETC
+1339 GKLYDNQWETC

-1568 YADCIWDVTS
+1568 YADCIWDITS
-1578 DTKATC
+1578 DTEATC

-1596 HGDTRVTVTPAL
+1596 HGDTKETVTPAL

-1638 KKTEAIAKTGHKAVT
+1638 KKTEAIAKTGHKFSSWKKIS
-1653 DAAVAAT
+1653 DATVFAKQKQKRT
-1660 ALKTGKTA
+1660 
-1668 GSHCSVCGTVIKKQ
+1668 CSVCKEPDYRYVGSKVK
-1682 TTIPKLSAT
+1682 AT
-1691 IKLSTTKKTIK
+1691 IKLNLTSITLQQKQSTKAVKVTM
-1702 ETQYFTLTVSKLA
+1702 A
-1715 KGDSI
+1715 KGDSVKSWTSSNKKIATVDKNGTI
-1720 KSIKPS
+1720 KAVKKGTAKITVTLKS
-1726 GKSILKVQKIRTN
+1726 GKKATVTVKVQTSKVATS
-1739 KYKITGIKAGTA
+1739 KITG
-1751 KVTVILKSNKKAIC
+1751 L
-1765 TVKVEKRTLTVNKSK
+1765 KSK
-1780 VTLSRGKSTT
+1780 VTVKKGKT
-1790 LTVKGSPAVSAKA
+1790 LTLKPVLSPITSHDKITYKTSNKSVATVSSKGVITGKKKGTAKI
-1803 KTVKFSSSN
+1803 TVK
-1812 SKIAT
+1812 A
-1817 VTSTGKITAKKAGT
+1817 GKKS
-1831 CKIYVKGNGITKV
+1831 YV
-1844 VTVTVKK
+1844 VTVTVK

>member
-75 EIETES
+75 ETETES

-98 PVETVEPEESEAE
+98 PVETVEPEEAEAE

-138 ELELNQSYDVD
+138 ELELDQSYDVD

-196 YTFSDDDDGIG
+196 YTFSDDDGGIG
-207 RNFKLIFKAEKGK
+207 CNFKLIFKAEKGK

-309 SEDDTMPKFEA
+309 SDDDTMPKFEA

-429 IGLRGAV
+429 IGLRGTV

-448 NLTVEEQL
+448 NLAVEEQL

-473 LDGANAYTETG
+473 LNGANAYTEPG

-517 VTDSNGSEITEWY
+517 VTDSNGSEITEWD
-530 DDVDDA
+530 DDVGDA
-536 IELPEGSYKLTYICD
+536 IELPEGSYKLTYTCD

-638 YREVEAGKYL
+638 YRKVEAGKYL

-696 WLGDLT
+696 WLDDLT
-702 VEVTYDDGTT
+702 AEVTYDDGTT
-712 RELDSANDYDDYE
+712 RELDAENNDDEYG
-725 RWMTLD
+725 RWMSYDL
-731 FYKAKDA
+731 FKAKDA
-738 NGNYASVEDYENVP
+738 SGYYESVDDYENLP

-760 GVDGVYA
+760 NFGGVYA

-935 SYHEPLTVGEWT
+935 SYYEPLTVGEWT

-982 MSKLPSLEKDVW
+982 MDKLPSLEKDVW
-994 KQFENTGYSDIYYSF
+994 KQFENTGYSDRYYSF

-1080 PEEVSSIALTDGL
+1080 PEEVSSIALTEGL
-1093 RKAITYAGKDIPC
+1093 RKAITYTGKAIPC

-1121 SLDGSYLDTYVD
+1121 SLDGSYLDTYVE
-1133 LMCDGDKIG
+1133 LMCDGDEIG
-1142 ENDDDAGNG
+1142 EDDDSAGNG

-1157 KLEKGKEYTYLPRA
+1157 KLEKGKEYTYLPRT

-1202 DISALTVI
+1202 DTSALTVM
-1210 DNIRNYYNVKVTYEN
+1210 DDIRNYYNVKVTYEN

-1314 SSEGQYIISLK
+1314 SSEGEYIISLK

-1339 GRLYDNQWETC
+1339 GKLYDNQWETC

-1479 DSWSNVPELK
+1479 DSWSNVSELK

-1527 GVVGEDPDD
+1527 EVVGENPDD

-1584 TEEGKKV
+1584 TKEGKKV

-1638 KKTEAIAKTGHKAVT
+1638 KKTEAIAKTGHKFSSWKKIS
-1653 DAAVAAT
+1653 DATVFAKQKQKRT
-1660 ALKTGKTA
+1660 
-1668 GSHCSVCGTVIKKQ
+1668 CSVCKK
-1682 TTIPKLSAT
+1682 PDYRYVGSKVKAT
-1691 IKLSTTKKTIK
+1691 IKLNLTSITLQQKQSTKAVKVTM
-1702 ETQYFTLTVSKLA
+1702 A
-1715 KGDSI
+1715 KGDSVKSWTSSNKKIATVDKKGTI
-1720 KSIKPS
+1720 KAVKKGTAKITVTLKS
-1726 GKSILKVQKIRTN
+1726 GKKATVTVKVQTSKVATS
-1739 KYKITGIKAGTA
+1739 KITG
-1751 KVTVILKSNKKAIC
+1751 L
-1765 TVKVEKRTLTVNKSK
+1765 KSK
-1780 VTLSRGKSTT
+1780 VTVKKGKT
-1790 LTVKGSPAVSAKA
+1790 LTLKPVLSPITSKDKITYKTSNKSVATVSSKGVITGKKKGTAKI
-1803 KTVKFSSSN
+1803 TVK
-1812 SKIAT
+1812 A
-1817 VTSTGKITAKKAGT
+1817 GKKS
-1831 CKIYVKGNGITKV
+1831 YV
-1844 VTVTVKK
+1844 VTVTVK

>member
-75 EIETES
+75 ETETES

-98 PVETVEPEESEAE
+98 PVETVEPAEAEAE

-120 EEDFEDEE
+120 DEDFDDKE

-138 ELELNQSYDVD
+138 ELELDQSYDVD

-196 YTFSDDDDGIG
+196 YTFSDDDGGIG
-207 RNFKLIFKAEKGK
+207 CNFKLIFKAEKGK

-309 SEDDTMPKFEA
+309 SDDDTMPKFEA

-448 NLTVEEQL
+448 NLAVEEQL

-473 LDGANAYTETG
+473 LNGANAYTEPG

-505 AYDRYGNSITPK
+505 AYDRYGNRITPK

-530 DDVDDA
+530 DDDGVA

-560 TVQRPDYNSYA
+560 TVQKPDFNSYA

-583 VSGKSSPTW
+583 VSGKSFPTW

-712 RELDSANDYDDYE
+712 RELDSANNYDDYE

-731 FYKAKDA
+731 LYKAKDA

-935 SYHEPLTVGEWT
+935 SYYEPLTVGEWT

-982 MSKLPSLEKDVW
+982 MDKIPSLEKDVW
-994 KQFENTGYSDIYYSF
+994 KQFENTGYSDRYYSF

-1093 RKAITYAGKDIPC
+1093 RKAITYTGKDIPC

-1142 ENDDDAGNG
+1142 ENDEDAGNG

-1157 KLEKGKEYTYLPRA
+1157 KLEKGKEYTYLPRT

-1210 DNIRNYYNVKVTYEN
+1210 DNIRSYYDVKITYEN
-1225 GTTAITDWWNQK
+1225 GTTEITNWWNRK
-1237 DEYRNDIDK
+1237 DAYGNAIDK
-1246 EVITPKQTGTE
+1246 DINIPEQTGTE
-1257 KELTYTVTVKYKNLG
+1257 KEVTYTVTVKYTNLG

-1339 GRLYDNQWETC
+1339 GKLYDNQWETC

-1375 ALGEVNNPEASFQIR
+1375 ALGEVNDPEASFQIR

-1536 SCNNPGNCNLKEGK
+1536 NCNNPGNCNLKEGK

-1584 TEEGKKV
+1584 TKEGKKV

-1638 KKTEAIAKTGHKAVT
+1638 KKTEAIAKTGHKFSSWKKIS
-1653 DAAVAAT
+1653 DATVFAKQKQKRT
-1660 ALKTGKTA
+1660 
-1668 GSHCSVCGTVIKKQ
+1668 CSVCKK
-1682 TTIPKLSAT
+1682 PDYRYVGSKVKAT
-1691 IKLSTTKKTIK
+1691 IKLNLTSITLQQKQSTKAVKVTM
-1702 ETQYFTLTVSKLA
+1702 A
-1715 KGDSI
+1715 KGDSVKSWTSSNKKIATVDKNGMI
-1720 KSIKPS
+1720 KAVKKGTAKITVTLKS
-1726 GKSILKVQKIRTN
+1726 GKKATVTVKVQTSKVATS
-1739 KYKITGIKAGTA
+1739 KITG
-1751 KVTVILKSNKKAIC
+1751 L
-1765 TVKVEKRTLTVNKSK
+1765 KSK
-1780 VTLSRGKSTT
+1780 VTVKKGKT
-1790 LTVKGSPAVSAKA
+1790 LTLKPVLSPITSQDKITYKTSNKSVATVSSKGVIKGKKKGTAKI
-1803 KTVKFSSSN
+1803 TVK
-1812 SKIAT
+1812 A
-1817 VTSTGKITAKKAGT
+1817 GKKS
-1831 CKIYVKGNGITKV
+1831 YV
-1844 VTVTVKK
+1844 VTVTVK

>member
-42 VQPEEAAAEPAEEN
+42 AQPEEAAAEPAEEN

-75 EIETES
+75 ETETES

-86 ELAQPEEELTQE
+86 ELTQPEEELTQE
-98 PVETVEPEESEAE
+98 PVETVEPEEAEAE

-120 EEDFEDEE
+120 DEDFEDEE
-128 PSSIIPETVQ
+128 TSSIIPETVQ
-138 ELELNQSYDVD
+138 ELELDQSYDVD

-196 YTFSDDDDGIG
+196 YTFSDDDGGIG
-207 RNFKLIFKAEKGK
+207 CNFKLIFKAEKGK

-244 TPSSVQLNTENIT
+244 TPSSVQLNTENIVNP
-257 EGDFIADLD
+257 EIIAGLD
-266 SGYLYGLEVTLQY
+266 YGQLYGLEVTLQY
-279 GDGKTPETLTF
+279 DNEKPSDTITF
-290 KNDQYVYD
+290 KNDYIIDDAY
-298 THGNKVSYRFE
+298 GNRISYRFE
-309 SEDDTMPKFEA
+309 SENGADIYNA
-320 GWTLKEGIYKVVV
+320 GSTLNAGTYNIVILCNDEPVATESTYKVKAVEPGELQELHIGSDNAV
-333 LCNNEPVET
+333 KSNTIKYSWYKFVAPETATYVISPVET
-342 DSTYTVNVVKPGD
+342 CNI
-355 LPALH
+355 
-360 VGNDNAVESKT
+360 
-371 VRYNWYKF
+371 F
-379 IAPKTITYLISPLG
+379 
-393 DFTIIKE
+393 KE
-400 TEDGTEPAD
+400 TQEGPEYIE
-409 YDYVSNGIYKIPM
+409 YDVSNSKCVVSL
-422 EKDIVYY
+422 EKGTAYY
-429 IGLRGAV
+429 IGLQGEIW
-436 GSDDEEDEVNHW
+436 SDDEDDYVNQW
-448 NLTVEEQL
+448 NLTVEERQ
-456 EVSSIVFSE
+456 EVSSVAFSE
-465 KSLEFVKG
+465 ESMTYIKG
-473 LDGANAYTETG
+473 LDNVNMYRQPGS
-484 TLTVNY
+484 LTVNY

-505 AYDRYGNSITPK
+505 AYDRYGNRITPK

-530 DDVDDA
+530 DDDGVA

-560 TVQRPDYNSYA
+560 TVQKPDFNSYA

-638 YREVEAGKYL
+638 YRKVEAGKYL

-696 WLGDLT
+696 WLDDLT
-702 VEVTYDDGTT
+702 AEVTYDDGTT
-712 RELDSANDYDDYE
+712 RELDAENNDDEYG
-725 RWMTLD
+725 RWMSYDL
-731 FYKAKDA
+731 FKAKDA
-738 NGNYASVEDYENVP
+738 SGYYESVDDYENIP

-760 GVDGVYA
+760 NFGGVYA

-935 SYHEPLTVGEWT
+935 SYDEPLTAGEWT

-982 MSKLPSLEKDVW
+982 MDKLPSLEKDVW
-994 KQFENTGYSDIYYSF
+994 KQFENTGYSDRYYSF

-1093 RKAITYAGKDIPC
+1093 RKAITYTGKDIPC

-1121 SLDGSYLDTYVD
+1121 SLDGSYLDTYVE
-1133 LMCDGDKIG
+1133 LMCDGDEIG
-1142 ENDDDAGNG
+1142 EDDDSAGNG

-1157 KLEKGKEYTYLPRA
+1157 KLEKGKEYTYLPRT

-1202 DISALTVI
+1202 DTSALTVM
-1210 DNIRNYYNVKVTYEN
+1210 DDIRNYYNVKVTYEN

-1339 GRLYDNQWETC
+1339 GKLYDNQWETC

-1584 TEEGKKV
+1584 TKEGKKV

-1638 KKTEAIAKTGHKAVT
+1638 KKTEAIAKTGHKFSSWKKIS
-1653 DAAVAAT
+1653 DATVFAKQKQKRTCSICKKPDYRYV
-1660 ALKTGKTA
+1660 
-1668 GSHCSVCGTVIKKQ
+1668 GSKVK
-1682 TTIPKLSAT
+1682 AT
-1691 IKLSTTKKTIK
+1691 IKLNLTSITLQQKQSTKAVKVTM
-1702 ETQYFTLTVSKLA
+1702 A
-1715 KGDSI
+1715 KGDSVKSWTSSNKKIATVDKNGMI
-1720 KSIKPS
+1720 KAVKKGTAKITVTLKS
-1726 GKSILKVQKIRTN
+1726 GKKATVTVKVQTSKVATS
-1739 KYKITGIKAGTA
+1739 KITG
-1751 KVTVILKSNKKAIC
+1751 L
-1765 TVKVEKRTLTVNKSK
+1765 KSK
-1780 VTLSRGKSTT
+1780 VTVKKGKT
-1790 LTVKGSPAVSAKA
+1790 LTLKPVLSPITSQDKITYKTSNKSVATVSSKGVIKGKKKGTAKI
-1803 KTVKFSSSN
+1803 TVK
-1812 SKIAT
+1812 A
-1817 VTSTGKITAKKAGT
+1817 GKKS
-1831 CKIYVKGNGITKV
+1831 YV
-1844 VTVTVKK
+1844 VTVTVK

>member
-75 EIETES
+75 ETETES

-98 PVETVEPEESEAE
+98 PVETVEPEEAEAE

-128 PSSIIPETVQ
+128 TSSIIPETVQ
-138 ELELNQSYDVD
+138 ELELDQSYDVD

-176 DDGDPIVYGYDTKAV
+176 DDGDPIVYGYDTKDV
-191 GSEWD
+191 ESEWD
-196 YTFSDDDDGIG
+196 YTFSDDDGGIG
-207 RNFKLIFKAEKGK
+207 SNFKLIFKAEKGK

-244 TPSSVQLNTENIT
+244 TPSSVQLNTENIVNP
-257 EGDFIADLD
+257 EIIAGLD
-266 SGYLYGLEVTLQY
+266 YGQLYGLEVTLQY
-279 GDGKTPETLTF
+279 DNEKPSDTITF
-290 KNDQYVYD
+290 KNDYIIDDAY
-298 THGNKVSYRFE
+298 GNRISYRFE
-309 SEDDTMPKFEA
+309 SENGADIYNA
-320 GWTLKEGIYKVVV
+320 GSTLNAGTYNIVILCNDEPVATESTYKVKAVEPGELQELHIGSDNAV
-333 LCNNEPVET
+333 KSNTIKYSWYKFVAPETATYVISPVET
-342 DSTYTVNVVKPGD
+342 CNI
-355 LPALH
+355 
-360 VGNDNAVESKT
+360 
-371 VRYNWYKF
+371 F
-379 IAPKTITYLISPLG
+379 
-393 DFTIIKE
+393 KE
-400 TEDGTEPAD
+400 TQEGPEYIE
-409 YDYVSNGIYKIPM
+409 YDVSNSKCVVSL
-422 EKDIVYY
+422 EKGTAYY
-429 IGLRGAV
+429 IGLQGEIW
-436 GSDDEEDEVNHW
+436 SDDEDDYVNQW
-448 NLTVEEQL
+448 NLTVEERQ
-456 EVSSIVFSE
+456 EVSSVAFSE
-465 KSLEFVKG
+465 ESMTYIKG
-473 LDGANAYTETG
+473 LDNVNMYRQPGS
-484 TLTVNY
+484 LTVNY

-505 AYDRYGNSITPK
+505 AYDRYGNRITPK

-530 DDVDDA
+530 DDDGVA

-560 TVQRPDYNSYA
+560 TVQKPDFNSYA

-638 YREVEAGKYL
+638 YRKVEAGKYL

-696 WLGDLT
+696 WLDDLT
-702 VEVTYDDGTT
+702 AEVTYDDGTT
-712 RELDSANDYDDYE
+712 RELDAENNDDEYG
-725 RWMTLD
+725 RWMSYDL
-731 FYKAKDA
+731 FKAKDA
-738 NGNYASVEDYENVP
+738 SGYYESVDDYENIP

-760 GVDGVYA
+760 NFGGVYA

-935 SYHEPLTVGEWT
+935 SYYEPLTVGEWT

-982 MSKLPSLEKDVW
+982 MDKLPSLEKDVW
-994 KQFENTGYSDIYYSF
+994 KQFENTGYSDRYYSF

-1093 RKAITYAGKDIPC
+1093 RKAITYTGKDIPC

-1157 KLEKGKEYTYLPRA
+1157 KLEKGKEYTYLPRT

-1210 DNIRNYYNVKVTYEN
+1210 DNIRSYYDVKITYEN
-1225 GTTAITDWWNQK
+1225 GTTEITNWWNRK
-1237 DEYRNDIDK
+1237 DAYGNAIDK
-1246 EVITPKQTGTE
+1246 DINIPEQTGTE
-1257 KELTYTVTVKYKNLG
+1257 KEVTYTVTVKYTNLG

-1280 ENITVKG
+1280 ENIIK
-1287 IPSLEE
+1287 
-1293 LKEANDY
+1293 
-1300 KITTFDRQYYRFTP
+1300 
-1314 SSEGQYIISLK
+1314 YI
-1325 QEDNDY
+1325 DNDLQVFITSTDI
-1331 NNVNVWTY
+1331 NNIDTK
-1339 GRLYDNQWETC
+1339 L
-1350 IVEKAYEGENNYSV
+1350 IEKADVFYVENAKVYERGEKD
-1364 QLEAGREYLVS
+1364 GRE
-1375 ALGEVNNPEASFQIR
+1375 
-1390 KVKKTLKGLE
+1390 
-1400 LVKAPEQAKC
+1400 
-1410 LPNDV
+1410 
-1415 NAVSYKGL
+1415 
-1423 QVKALYTDGSTETIT
+1423 
-1438 YGNADSSG
+1438 
-1446 RYIYQGTVKWLDD
+1446 
-1459 GTGIAYANLG
+1459 
-1469 KYQVSFPLKA
+1469 
-1479 DSWSNVPELK
+1479 
-1489 RDKATTVKAVRGD
+1489 
-1502 MVTLKFVPEK
+1502 
-1512 TDNYRFTVDGGYVVE
+1512 
-1527 GVVGEDPDD
+1527 
-1536 SCNNPGNCNLKEGK
+1536 
-1550 IYYIHVHA
+1550 
-1558 YKENPSVTVV
+1558 
-1568 YADCIWDVTS
+1568 
-1578 DTKATC
+1578 
-1584 TEEGKKV
+1584 
-1591 ETCRK
+1591 
-1596 HGDTRVTVTPAL
+1596 
-1608 GHKWNSGVITK
+1608 
-1619 KATCTADGVKT
+1619 
-1630 YTCSNCGE
+1630 
-1638 KKTEAIAKTGHKAVT
+1638 
-1653 DAAVAAT
+1653 
-1660 ALKTGKTA
+1660 
-1668 GSHCSVCGTVIKKQ
+1668 
-1682 TTIPKLSAT
+1682 
-1691 IKLSTTKKTIK
+1691 
-1702 ETQYFTLTVSKLA
+1702 
-1715 KGDSI
+1715 
-1720 KSIKPS
+1720 
-1726 GKSILKVQKIRTN
+1726 
-1739 KYKITGIKAGTA
+1739 
-1751 KVTVILKSNKKAIC
+1751 
-1765 TVKVEKRTLTVNKSK
+1765 
-1780 VTLSRGKSTT
+1780 
-1790 LTVKGSPAVSAKA
+1790 
-1803 KTVKFSSSN
+1803 
-1812 SKIAT
+1812 
-1817 VTSTGKITAKKAGT
+1817 
-1831 CKIYVKGNGITKV
+1831 
-1844 VTVTVKK
+1844 

>member
-42 VQPEEAAAEPAEEN
+42 AQPEEAAAEPAEEN

-75 EIETES
+75 ETETES

-98 PVETVEPEESEAE
+98 PVETVEPEEAEAE
-111 EELPFSAGD
+111 EELLFSAGD
-120 EEDFEDEE
+120 DADFEDEE
-128 PSSIIPETVQ
+128 TSSIIPETVQ
-138 ELELNQSYDVD
+138 ELELDQSYDVD

-196 YTFSDDDDGIG
+196 YTFSDDDGGIG
-207 RNFKLIFKAEKGK
+207 CNFKLIFKAEKGK

-244 TPSSVQLNTENIT
+244 TPSSVQLNTENIVNP
-257 EGDFIADLD
+257 EIIAGLD
-266 SGYLYGLEVTLQY
+266 YGQLYGLEVTLQY
-279 GDGKTPETLTF
+279 DNEKPSDTITF
-290 KNDQYVYD
+290 KNDYIIDDAY
-298 THGNKVSYRFE
+298 GNRISYRFE
-309 SEDDTMPKFEA
+309 SENGADIYNA
-320 GWTLKEGIYKVVV
+320 GSTLNAGTYNIVILCNDEPVATESTYKVKAVEPGELQELHIGSDNAV
-333 LCNNEPVET
+333 KSNTIKYSWYKFVAPETATYVISPVET
-342 DSTYTVNVVKPGD
+342 CNI
-355 LPALH
+355 
-360 VGNDNAVESKT
+360 
-371 VRYNWYKF
+371 F
-379 IAPKTITYLISPLG
+379 
-393 DFTIIKE
+393 KE
-400 TEDGTEPAD
+400 TQEGPEYIE
-409 YDYVSNGIYKIPM
+409 YDVSNSKCVVSF
-422 EKDIVYY
+422 EKGTAYY
-429 IGLRGAV
+429 IGLQGEIW
-436 GSDDEEDEVNHW
+436 SDDEDDYVNQW
-448 NLTVEEQL
+448 NLTVEERQ
-456 EVSSIVFSE
+456 EVSSVAFSE
-465 KSLEFVKG
+465 ESMTYIKG
-473 LDGANAYTETG
+473 LDNVNMYRQPGS
-484 TLTVNY
+484 LTVNY

-505 AYDRYGNSITPK
+505 AYDRYGNRITPK

-530 DDVDDA
+530 DDDGVA
-536 IELPEGSYKLTYICD
+536 IELQEGSYKLTYICD

-560 TVQRPDYNSYA
+560 TVQKPDFNSYA

-638 YREVEAGKYL
+638 YRKVEAGKYL

-696 WLGDLT
+696 WLDDLT
-702 VEVTYDDGTT
+702 AEVTYDDGTT
-712 RELDSANDYDDYE
+712 RELDAENNDDEYG
-725 RWMTLD
+725 RWMSYDL
-731 FYKAKDA
+731 FKAKDA
-738 NGNYASVEDYENVP
+738 SGYYESVDDYENLP

-760 GVDGVYA
+760 NFGGVYA

-935 SYHEPLTVGEWT
+935 SYYEPLTVGEWT

-982 MSKLPSLEKDVW
+982 MDKLPSLEKDVW
-994 KQFENTGYSDIYYSF
+994 KQFENTGYSDRYYSF

-1057 CLAVIYTSAEC
+1057 CLVVIYTSAEC

-1093 RKAITYAGKDIPC
+1093 RKAITYTGKDIPC

-1157 KLEKGKEYTYLPRA
+1157 KLEKGKEYTYLPRT

-1202 DISALTVI
+1202 DTSALTVM
-1210 DNIRNYYNVKVTYEN
+1210 DDIRNYYNVKVTYEN
-1225 GTTAITDWWNQK
+1225 GTTAITGWWNQK
-1237 DEYRNDIDK
+1237 DEYGNDIDK

-1339 GRLYDNQWETC
+1339 GKLYDNQWETC

-1527 GVVGEDPDD
+1527 EVVGENPDD

-1568 YADCIWDVTS
+1568 YADCIWDITS
-1578 DTKATC
+1578 DTEATC
-1584 TEEGKKV
+1584 TKEGKKV

-1638 KKTEAIAKTGHKAVT
+1638 KKTEAIAKTGHKFSSWKKIS
-1653 DAAVAAT
+1653 DATVFAKQKQKRT
-1660 ALKTGKTA
+1660 
-1668 GSHCSVCGTVIKKQ
+1668 CSVCKK
-1682 TTIPKLSAT
+1682 PDYRYVGSKVKAT
-1691 IKLSTTKKTIK
+1691 IKLNLTSITLQQKQSTKAVKVTM
-1702 ETQYFTLTVSKLA
+1702 A
-1715 KGDSI
+1715 KGDSVKSWTSSNKKIATVDKKGTI
-1720 KSIKPS
+1720 KAVKKGTAKITVTLKS
-1726 GKSILKVQKIRTN
+1726 GKKATVTVKVQTSKVATS
-1739 KYKITGIKAGTA
+1739 KITG
-1751 KVTVILKSNKKAIC
+1751 L
-1765 TVKVEKRTLTVNKSK
+1765 KSK
-1780 VTLSRGKSTT
+1780 VTVKKGKT
-1790 LTVKGSPAVSAKA
+1790 LTLKPVLSPITSKDKITYKTSNKSVATVSSKGVITGKKKGTAKI
-1803 KTVKFSSSN
+1803 TVK
-1812 SKIAT
+1812 A
-1817 VTSTGKITAKKAGT
+1817 GKKS
-1831 CKIYVKGNGITKV
+1831 YV
-1844 VTVTVKK
+1844 VTVTVK

>member
-42 VQPEEAAAEPAEEN
+42 AQPEEAAAEPAEEN

-75 EIETES
+75 ETETES

-86 ELAQPEEELTQE
+86 ELTQPEEELTQE
-98 PVETVEPEESEAE
+98 PVETVEPEEAEAE

-120 EEDFEDEE
+120 DEDFEDEE
-128 PSSIIPETVQ
+128 TSSIIPETVQ
-138 ELELNQSYDVD
+138 ELELDQSYDVD

-196 YTFSDDDDGIG
+196 YTFSDDDGGIG
-207 RNFKLIFKAEKGK
+207 CNFKLIFKAEKGK

-244 TPSSVQLNTENIT
+244 TPSSVQLNTENIVNP
-257 EGDFIADLD
+257 EIIAGLD
-266 SGYLYGLEVTLQY
+266 YGQLYGLEVTLQY
-279 GDGKTPETLTF
+279 DNEKPSDTITF
-290 KNDQYVYD
+290 KNDYIIDDAY
-298 THGNKVSYRFE
+298 GNRISYRFE
-309 SEDDTMPKFEA
+309 SENGADIYNA
-320 GWTLKEGIYKVVV
+320 GSTLNAGTYNIVILCNDEPVATESTYKVKAVEPGELQELHIGSDNAV
-333 LCNNEPVET
+333 KSNTIKYSWYKFVAPETATYVISPVET
-342 DSTYTVNVVKPGD
+342 CNI
-355 LPALH
+355 
-360 VGNDNAVESKT
+360 
-371 VRYNWYKF
+371 F
-379 IAPKTITYLISPLG
+379 
-393 DFTIIKE
+393 KE
-400 TEDGTEPAD
+400 TQEGPEYIE
-409 YDYVSNGIYKIPM
+409 YDVSNSKCVVSL
-422 EKDIVYY
+422 EKGTAYY
-429 IGLRGAV
+429 IGLQGEIW
-436 GSDDEEDEVNHW
+436 SDDEDDYVNQW
-448 NLTVEEQL
+448 NLTVEERQ
-456 EVSSIVFSE
+456 EVSSVAFSE
-465 KSLEFVKG
+465 ESMTYIKG
-473 LDGANAYTETG
+473 LDNVNMYRQPGS
-484 TLTVNY
+484 LTVNY

-505 AYDRYGNSITPK
+505 AYDRYGNRITPK

-530 DDVDDA
+530 DDDGVA

-560 TVQRPDYNSYA
+560 TVHKPDFNSYA

-712 RELDSANDYDDYE
+712 RELDSANNYDDYE

-731 FYKAKDA
+731 LYKAKDA

-935 SYHEPLTVGEWT
+935 SYYEPLTVGEWT

-982 MSKLPSLEKDVW
+982 MDKIPSLEKDVW
-994 KQFENTGYSDIYYSF
+994 KQFENTGYSDRYYSF

-1093 RKAITYAGKDIPC
+1093 RKAITYTGKDIPC

-1142 ENDDDAGNG
+1142 ENDEDAGNG

-1157 KLEKGKEYTYLPRA
+1157 KLEKGKEYTYLPRT

-1210 DNIRNYYNVKVTYEN
+1210 DNIRSYYDVKITYEN
-1225 GTTAITDWWNQK
+1225 GTTEITNWWNRK
-1237 DEYRNDIDK
+1237 DAYGNAIDK
-1246 EVITPKQTGTE
+1246 DINIPEQTGTE
-1257 KELTYTVTVKYKNLG
+1257 KEVTYTVTVKYTNLG

-1339 GRLYDNQWETC
+1339 GKLYDNQWETC

-1375 ALGEVNNPEASFQIR
+1375 ALGEVNDPEASFQIR

-1536 SCNNPGNCNLKEGK
+1536 NCNNPGNCNLKEGK

-1584 TEEGKKV
+1584 TKEGKKV

-1638 KKTEAIAKTGHKAVT
+1638 KKTEAIAKTGHKFSSWKKIS
-1653 DAAVAAT
+1653 DATVFAKQKQKRT
-1660 ALKTGKTA
+1660 
-1668 GSHCSVCGTVIKKQ
+1668 CSVCKK
-1682 TTIPKLSAT
+1682 PDYRYVGSKVKAT
-1691 IKLSTTKKTIK
+1691 IKLNLTSITLQQKQSTKAVKVTM
-1702 ETQYFTLTVSKLA
+1702 A
-1715 KGDSI
+1715 KGDSVKSWTSSNKKIATVDKNGMI
-1720 KSIKPS
+1720 KAVKKGTAKITVTLKS
-1726 GKSILKVQKIRTN
+1726 GKKATVTVKVQTSKVATS
-1739 KYKITGIKAGTA
+1739 KITG
-1751 KVTVILKSNKKAIC
+1751 L
-1765 TVKVEKRTLTVNKSK
+1765 KSK
-1780 VTLSRGKSTT
+1780 VTVKKGKT
-1790 LTVKGSPAVSAKA
+1790 LTLKPVLSPITSQDKITYKTSNKSVATVSSKGVIKGKKKGTAKI
-1803 KTVKFSSSN
+1803 TVK
-1812 SKIAT
+1812 A
-1817 VTSTGKITAKKAGT
+1817 GKKS
-1831 CKIYVKGNGITKV
+1831 YV
-1844 VTVTVKK
+1844 VTVTVK

>member
-42 VQPEEAAAEPAEEN
+42 AQPEEATAEPAEEN

-75 EIETES
+75 ETETES
-81 TEESQ
+81 AEESQ

-98 PVETVEPEESEAE
+98 PVETVEPAEAEAE

-120 EEDFEDEE
+120 DEDFDDKE

-138 ELELNQSYDVD
+138 ELELDQSYDVD

-196 YTFSDDDDGIG
+196 YTFSDDDGGIG
-207 RNFKLIFKAEKGK
+207 CNFKLIFKAEKGK

-244 TPSSVQLNTENIT
+244 TPSSVQLNTENIVNP
-257 EGDFIADLD
+257 EIIAGLD
-266 SGYLYGLEVTLQY
+266 YGQLYGLEVTLQY
-279 GDGKTPETLTF
+279 DNEKPSDTITF
-290 KNDQYVYD
+290 KNDYIIDDAY
-298 THGNKVSYRFE
+298 GNRISYRFE
-309 SEDDTMPKFEA
+309 SENGADIYNA
-320 GWTLKEGIYKVVV
+320 GSTLNAGTYNIVILCNDEPVATESTYKVKAVEPGELQELHIGSDNAV
-333 LCNNEPVET
+333 KSNTIKYSWYKFVAPETATYVISPVET
-342 DSTYTVNVVKPGD
+342 CNI
-355 LPALH
+355 
-360 VGNDNAVESKT
+360 
-371 VRYNWYKF
+371 F
-379 IAPKTITYLISPLG
+379 
-393 DFTIIKE
+393 KE
-400 TEDGTEPAD
+400 TQEGPEYIE
-409 YDYVSNGIYKIPM
+409 YDVSNSKCVVSL
-422 EKDIVYY
+422 EKGTAYY
-429 IGLRGAV
+429 IGLQGEIW
-436 GSDDEEDEVNHW
+436 SDDEDDYVNQW
-448 NLTVEEQL
+448 NLTVEERQ
-456 EVSSIVFSE
+456 EVSSVAFSE
-465 KSLEFVKG
+465 ESMTYIKG
-473 LDGANAYTETG
+473 LDNVNMYRQPGS
-484 TLTVNY
+484 LTVNY

-505 AYDRYGNSITPK
+505 AYDRYGNRITPK

-530 DDVDDA
+530 DDDGVA

-560 TVQRPDYNSYA
+560 TVQKPDFNSYA

-712 RELDSANDYDDYE
+712 RELDSANNYDDYE

-731 FYKAKDA
+731 LYKAKDA

-935 SYHEPLTVGEWT
+935 SYYEPLTVGEWT

-982 MSKLPSLEKDVW
+982 MDKIPSLEKDVW
-994 KQFENTGYSDIYYSF
+994 KQFENTGYSDRYYSF

-1093 RKAITYAGKDIPC
+1093 RKAITYTGKDIPC

-1142 ENDDDAGNG
+1142 ENDEDAGNG

-1157 KLEKGKEYTYLPRA
+1157 KLEKGKEYTYLPRT

-1210 DNIRNYYNVKVTYEN
+1210 DNIRSYYDVKITYEN
-1225 GTTAITDWWNQK
+1225 GTTEITNWWNRK
-1237 DEYRNDIDK
+1237 DAYGNAIDK
-1246 EVITPKQTGTE
+1246 DINIPEQTGTE
-1257 KELTYTVTVKYKNLG
+1257 KEVTYTVTVKYTNLG

-1339 GRLYDNQWETC
+1339 GKLYDNQWETC

-1375 ALGEVNNPEASFQIR
+1375 ALGEVNDPEASFQIR

-1536 SCNNPGNCNLKEGK
+1536 NCNNPGNCNLKEGK

-1584 TEEGKKV
+1584 TKEGKKV

-1638 KKTEAIAKTGHKAVT
+1638 KKTEAIAKTGHKFSSWKKIS
-1653 DAAVAAT
+1653 DATVFAKQKQKRT
-1660 ALKTGKTA
+1660 
-1668 GSHCSVCGTVIKKQ
+1668 CSVCKK
-1682 TTIPKLSAT
+1682 PDYRYVGSKVKAT
-1691 IKLSTTKKTIK
+1691 IKLNLTSITLQQKQSTKAVKVTM
-1702 ETQYFTLTVSKLA
+1702 A
-1715 KGDSI
+1715 KGDSVKSWTSSNKKIATVDKNGMI
-1720 KSIKPS
+1720 KAVKKGTAKITVTLKS
-1726 GKSILKVQKIRTN
+1726 GKKATVTVKVQTSKVATS
-1739 KYKITGIKAGTA
+1739 KITG
-1751 KVTVILKSNKKAIC
+1751 L
-1765 TVKVEKRTLTVNKSK
+1765 KSK
-1780 VTLSRGKSTT
+1780 VTVKKGKT
-1790 LTVKGSPAVSAKA
+1790 LTLKPVLSPITSQDKITYKTSNKSVATVSSKGVIKGKKKGTAKI
-1803 KTVKFSSSN
+1803 TVK
-1812 SKIAT
+1812 A
-1817 VTSTGKITAKKAGT
+1817 GKKS
-1831 CKIYVKGNGITKV
+1831 YV
-1844 VTVTVKK
+1844 VTVTVK

>member
-42 VQPEEAAAEPAEEN
+42 AQPEEAAAEPAEEN

-75 EIETES
+75 ETETES

-86 ELAQPEEELTQE
+86 ELTQPEEELTQE
-98 PVETVEPEESEAE
+98 PVETVEPEEAEAE

-120 EEDFEDEE
+120 DEDFEDEE
-128 PSSIIPETVQ
+128 TSSIIPETVQ
-138 ELELNQSYDVD
+138 ELELDQSYDVD

-196 YTFSDDDDGIG
+196 YTFSDDDGGIG
-207 RNFKLIFKAEKGK
+207 CNFKLIFKAEKGK

-244 TPSSVQLNTENIT
+244 TPSSVQLNTENIVNP
-257 EGDFIADLD
+257 EIIAGLD
-266 SGYLYGLEVTLQY
+266 YGQLYGLEVTLQY
-279 GDGKTPETLTF
+279 DNEKPSDTITF
-290 KNDQYVYD
+290 KNDYIIDDAY
-298 THGNKVSYRFE
+298 GNRISYRFE
-309 SEDDTMPKFEA
+309 SENGADIYNA
-320 GWTLKEGIYKVVV
+320 GSTLNAGTYNIVILCNDEPVATESTYKVKAVEPGELQELHIGSDNAV
-333 LCNNEPVET
+333 KSNTIKYSWYKFVAPETATYVISPVET
-342 DSTYTVNVVKPGD
+342 CNI
-355 LPALH
+355 
-360 VGNDNAVESKT
+360 
-371 VRYNWYKF
+371 F
-379 IAPKTITYLISPLG
+379 
-393 DFTIIKE
+393 KE
-400 TEDGTEPAD
+400 TQEGPEYIE
-409 YDYVSNGIYKIPM
+409 YDVSNSKCVVSL
-422 EKDIVYY
+422 EKGTAYY
-429 IGLRGAV
+429 IGLQGEIW
-436 GSDDEEDEVNHW
+436 SDDEDDYVNQW
-448 NLTVEEQL
+448 NLTVEERQ
-456 EVSSIVFSE
+456 EVSSVAFSE
-465 KSLEFVKG
+465 ESMTYIKG
-473 LDGANAYTETG
+473 LDNVNMYRQPGS
-484 TLTVNY
+484 LTVNY

-505 AYDRYGNSITPK
+505 AYDRYGNRITPK

-530 DDVDDA
+530 DDDGVA

-560 TVQRPDYNSYA
+560 TVQKPDFNSYA

-638 YREVEAGKYL
+638 YRKVEAGKYL

-653 WEEDANA
+653 WEEDVNA

-696 WLGDLT
+696 WLDDLT
-702 VEVTYDDGTT
+702 AEVTYDDGTT
-712 RELDSANDYDDYE
+712 RELDAENNDDEYG
-725 RWMTLD
+725 RWMSYDL
-731 FYKAKDA
+731 FKAKDA
-738 NGNYASVEDYENVP
+738 SGYYESVDDYENLP

-760 GVDGVYA
+760 NFGGVYA

-935 SYHEPLTVGEWT
+935 SYYEPLTVGEWT

-982 MSKLPSLEKDVW
+982 MDKLPSLEKDVW
-994 KQFENTGYSDIYYSF
+994 KQFENTGYSDRYYSF

-1093 RKAITYAGKDIPC
+1093 RKAITYTGKDIPC

-1157 KLEKGKEYTYLPRA
+1157 KLEKGKEYTYLPRT

-1210 DNIRNYYNVKVTYEN
+1210 DNIRSYYDVKITYEN
-1225 GTTAITDWWNQK
+1225 GTTEITNWWNRK
-1237 DEYRNDIDK
+1237 DAYGNAIDK
-1246 EVITPKQTGTE
+1246 DINIPEQTGTE
-1257 KELTYTVTVKYKNLG
+1257 KEVTYTVTVKYTNLG

-1339 GRLYDNQWETC
+1339 GKLYDNQWETC

-1527 GVVGEDPDD
+1527 EVVGENPDD

-1568 YADCIWDVTS
+1568 YADCIWDITS
-1578 DTKATC
+1578 DTEATC
-1584 TEEGKKV
+1584 TKEGKKV

-1638 KKTEAIAKTGHKAVT
+1638 KKTEAIAKTGHKFSSWKKIS
-1653 DAAVAAT
+1653 DATVFAKQKQKRTCSICKKPDYRYV
-1660 ALKTGKTA
+1660 
-1668 GSHCSVCGTVIKKQ
+1668 GSKVK
-1682 TTIPKLSAT
+1682 AT
-1691 IKLSTTKKTIK
+1691 IKLNLTSITLQQKQSTKAVKVTM
-1702 ETQYFTLTVSKLA
+1702 A
-1715 KGDSI
+1715 KGDSVKSWTSSNKKIATVDKNGMI
-1720 KSIKPS
+1720 KAVKKGTAKITVTLKS
-1726 GKSILKVQKIRTN
+1726 GKKATVTVKVQTSKVATS
-1739 KYKITGIKAGTA
+1739 KITG
-1751 KVTVILKSNKKAIC
+1751 L
-1765 TVKVEKRTLTVNKSK
+1765 KSK
-1780 VTLSRGKSTT
+1780 VTVKKGKT
-1790 LTVKGSPAVSAKA
+1790 LTLKPVLSPITSQDKITYKTSNKSVATVSSKGVIKGKKKGTAKI
-1803 KTVKFSSSN
+1803 TVK
-1812 SKIAT
+1812 A
-1817 VTSTGKITAKKAGT
+1817 GKKS
-1831 CKIYVKGNGITKV
+1831 YV
-1844 VTVTVKK
+1844 VTVTVK

>member
-42 VQPEEAAAEPAEEN
+42 AQPEEATAEPAEEN

-75 EIETES
+75 ETETES
-81 TEESQ
+81 AEESQ

-98 PVETVEPEESEAE
+98 PVETVEPAEAEAE

-120 EEDFEDEE
+120 DEDFDDKE

-138 ELELNQSYDVD
+138 ELELDQSYDVD

-196 YTFSDDDDGIG
+196 YTFSDDDGGIG
-207 RNFKLIFKAEKGK
+207 CNFKLIFKAEKGK

-244 TPSSVQLNTENIT
+244 TPSSVQLNTENIVNP
-257 EGDFIADLD
+257 EIIAGLD
-266 SGYLYGLEVTLQY
+266 YGQLYGLEVTLQY
-279 GDGKTPETLTF
+279 DNEKPSDTITF
-290 KNDQYVYD
+290 KNDYIIDDAY
-298 THGNKVSYRFE
+298 GNRISYRFE
-309 SEDDTMPKFEA
+309 SENGADIYNA
-320 GWTLKEGIYKVVV
+320 GSTLNAGTYNIVILCNDEPVATESTYKVKAVEPGELQELHIGSDNAV
-333 LCNNEPVET
+333 KSNTIKYSWYKFVAPETATYVISPVET
-342 DSTYTVNVVKPGD
+342 CNI
-355 LPALH
+355 
-360 VGNDNAVESKT
+360 
-371 VRYNWYKF
+371 F
-379 IAPKTITYLISPLG
+379 
-393 DFTIIKE
+393 KE
-400 TEDGTEPAD
+400 TQEGPEYIE
-409 YDYVSNGIYKIPM
+409 YDVSNSKCVVSL
-422 EKDIVYY
+422 EKGTAYY
-429 IGLRGAV
+429 IGLQGEIW
-436 GSDDEEDEVNHW
+436 SDDEDDYVNQW
-448 NLTVEEQL
+448 NLTVEERQ
-456 EVSSIVFSE
+456 EVSSVAFSE
-465 KSLEFVKG
+465 ESMTYIKG
-473 LDGANAYTETG
+473 LDNVNMYRQPGS
-484 TLTVNY
+484 LTVNY

-505 AYDRYGNSITPK
+505 AYDRYGNRITPK

-530 DDVDDA
+530 DDDGVA

-560 TVQRPDYNSYA
+560 TVQKPDFNSYA

-638 YREVEAGKYL
+638 YRKVEAGKYL

-696 WLGDLT
+696 WLDDLT
-702 VEVTYDDGTT
+702 AEVTYDDGTT
-712 RELDSANDYDDYE
+712 RELDAENNDDEYG
-725 RWMTLD
+725 RWMSYDL
-731 FYKAKDA
+731 FKAKDA
-738 NGNYASVEDYENVP
+738 SGYYESVDDYENLP

-760 GVDGVYA
+760 NFGGVYA

-1093 RKAITYAGKDIPC
+1093 RKAITYTGKDIPC

-1142 ENDDDAGNG
+1142 ENDEDAGNG

-1210 DNIRNYYNVKVTYEN
+1210 DNIRSYYDVKITYEN
-1225 GTTAITDWWNQK
+1225 GTTEITNWWDRK
-1237 DEYRNDIDK
+1237 DAYGNAIDK
-1246 EVITPKQTGTE
+1246 DINIPEQTGIE
-1257 KELTYTVTVKYKNLG
+1257 KEVTYTVTVKYTNLG

-1300 KITTFDRQYYRFTP
+1300 KITTIDRQYYRFTP

-1339 GRLYDNQWETC
+1339 GKLYDNQWETC

-1584 TEEGKKV
+1584 TKEGKKV

-1638 KKTEAIAKTGHKAVT
+1638 KKTEAIAKTGHKFSSWKKIS
-1653 DAAVAAT
+1653 DATVFAKQKQKRT
-1660 ALKTGKTA
+1660 
-1668 GSHCSVCGTVIKKQ
+1668 CSVCKK
-1682 TTIPKLSAT
+1682 PDYRYVGSKVKAT
-1691 IKLSTTKKTIK
+1691 IKLNLTSITLQQKQSTKAVKVTM
-1702 ETQYFTLTVSKLA
+1702 A
-1715 KGDSI
+1715 KGDSVKSWTSSNKKIATVDKKGTI
-1720 KSIKPS
+1720 KAVKKGTVKITVTLKS
-1726 GKSILKVQKIRTN
+1726 GKKATVTVKVQTSKVATS
-1739 KYKITGIKAGTA
+1739 KITG
-1751 KVTVILKSNKKAIC
+1751 L
-1765 TVKVEKRTLTVNKSK
+1765 KSK
-1780 VTLSRGKSTT
+1780 VTVKKGKT
-1790 LTVKGSPAVSAKA
+1790 LTLKPVLSPITSKDKITYKTSNKSVATVSSKGVIKGKKKGTAKI
-1803 KTVKFSSSN
+1803 TVK
-1812 SKIAT
+1812 A
-1817 VTSTGKITAKKAGT
+1817 GKKS
-1831 CKIYVKGNGITKV
+1831 YV
-1844 VTVTVKK
+1844 VTVTVK

>member
-138 ELELNQSYDVD
+138 ELELDQSYDVD

-309 SEDDTMPKFEA
+309 SDDDTMPKFEA

-448 NLTVEEQL
+448 NLAVEEQL

-473 LDGANAYTETG
+473 LNGANAYTEPG
-484 TLTVNY
+484 TITVNY

-696 WLGDLT
+696 WLDDLT
-702 VEVTYDDGTT
+702 AEVTYDDGTT
-712 RELDSANDYDDYE
+712 RELDAENNDDEYG
-725 RWMTLD
+725 RWMSYDL
-731 FYKAKDA
+731 FKAKDA
-738 NGNYASVEDYENVP
+738 SGYYESVDDYENLP

-760 GVDGVYA
+760 NFGGVYA

-935 SYHEPLTVGEWT
+935 SYYEPLTVGEWT

-982 MSKLPSLEKDVW
+982 MDKLPSLEKDVW
-994 KQFENTGYSDIYYSF
+994 KQFENTGYSDRYYSF

-1080 PEEVSSIALTDGL
+1080 PEEVSSIALTEGL
-1093 RKAITYAGKDIPC
+1093 RKAITYTGKDIPC

-1142 ENDDDAGNG
+1142 ENDEDAGNG

-1157 KLEKGKEYTYLPRA
+1157 KLEKGKEYTYLPRT

-1202 DISALTVI
+1202 DTSALTVM
-1210 DNIRNYYNVKVTYEN
+1210 DDIRNYYNVKVTYEN

-1314 SSEGQYIISLK
+1314 SSEGEYIISLK

-1339 GRLYDNQWETC
+1339 GKLYDNQWETC

-1479 DSWSNVPELK
+1479 DSWSNVSELK

-1527 GVVGEDPDD
+1527 EVVGENPDD

-1568 YADCIWDVTS
+1568 YADCIWDITS
-1578 DTKATC
+1578 DTEATC
-1584 TEEGKKV
+1584 TKEGKKV

-1638 KKTEAIAKTGHKAVT
+1638 KKTEAIAKTGHKFSSWKKIS
-1653 DAAVAAT
+1653 DATVFAKQKQKRT
-1660 ALKTGKTA
+1660 
-1668 GSHCSVCGTVIKKQ
+1668 CSVCKK
-1682 TTIPKLSAT
+1682 PDYRYVGSKVKAT
-1691 IKLSTTKKTIK
+1691 IKLNLTSITLQQKQSTKAVKVTM
-1702 ETQYFTLTVSKLA
+1702 A
-1715 KGDSI
+1715 KGDSVKSWTSSNKKIATVDKKGMI
-1720 KSIKPS
+1720 KAVKKGTAKITVTLKS
-1726 GKSILKVQKIRTN
+1726 GKKATVTVKVQTSKVATS
-1739 KYKITGIKAGTA
+1739 KITG
-1751 KVTVILKSNKKAIC
+1751 L
-1765 TVKVEKRTLTVNKSK
+1765 KSK
-1780 VTLSRGKSTT
+1780 VTVKKGKT
-1790 LTVKGSPAVSAKA
+1790 LTLKPVLSPITSKDKITYKTSNKSVATVSSKGVITGKKKGTAKI
-1803 KTVKFSSSN
+1803 TVK
-1812 SKIAT
+1812 A
-1817 VTSTGKITAKKAGT
+1817 GKKS
-1831 CKIYVKGNGITKV
+1831 YV
-1844 VTVTVKK
+1844 VTVTVK

>member
-42 VQPEEAAAEPAEEN
+42 AQPEEAAAEPAEEN

-75 EIETES
+75 E
-81 TEESQ
+81 
-86 ELAQPEEELTQE
+86 
-98 PVETVEPEESEAE
+98 

-120 EEDFEDEE
+120 DEDFDDKE

-138 ELELNQSYDVD
+138 ELELDQSYDVD

-196 YTFSDDDDGIG
+196 YTFSDDDGGIG
-207 RNFKLIFKAEKGK
+207 CNFKLIFKAEKGK

-244 TPSSVQLNTENIT
+244 TPSSVQLNTENIVNP
-257 EGDFIADLD
+257 EIIAGLD
-266 SGYLYGLEVTLQY
+266 YGQLYGLEVTLQY
-279 GDGKTPETLTF
+279 DNEKPSDTITF
-290 KNDQYVYD
+290 KNDYIIDDAY
-298 THGNKVSYRFE
+298 GNRISYRFE
-309 SEDDTMPKFEA
+309 SENGADIYNA
-320 GWTLKEGIYKVVV
+320 GSTLNAGTYNIVILCNDEPVATESTYKVKAVEPGELQELHIGSDNAV
-333 LCNNEPVET
+333 KSNTIKYSWYKFVAPETATYVISPVET
-342 DSTYTVNVVKPGD
+342 CNI
-355 LPALH
+355 
-360 VGNDNAVESKT
+360 
-371 VRYNWYKF
+371 F
-379 IAPKTITYLISPLG
+379 
-393 DFTIIKE
+393 KE
-400 TEDGTEPAD
+400 TQEGPEYIE
-409 YDYVSNGIYKIPM
+409 YDVSNSKCVVSL
-422 EKDIVYY
+422 EKGTAYY
-429 IGLRGAV
+429 IGLQGEIW
-436 GSDDEEDEVNHW
+436 SDDEDDYVNQW
-448 NLTVEEQL
+448 NLTVEERQ
-456 EVSSIVFSE
+456 EVSSVAFSE
-465 KSLEFVKG
+465 ESMTYIKG
-473 LDGANAYTETG
+473 LDNVNMYRQPGS
-484 TLTVNY
+484 LTVNY

-505 AYDRYGNSITPK
+505 AYDRYGNRITPK

-530 DDVDDA
+530 DDDGVA

-560 TVQRPDYNSYA
+560 TVQKPDFNSYA

-638 YREVEAGKYL
+638 YRKVEAGKYL

-696 WLGDLT
+696 WLDDLT
-702 VEVTYDDGTT
+702 AEVTYDDGTT
-712 RELDSANDYDDYE
+712 RELDAENNDDEYG
-725 RWMTLD
+725 RWMSYDL
-731 FYKAKDA
+731 FKAKDA
-738 NGNYASVEDYENVP
+738 SGYYESVDDYENLP

-760 GVDGVYA
+760 NFGGVYA

-935 SYHEPLTVGEWT
+935 SYYEPLTVGEWT

-982 MSKLPSLEKDVW
+982 MDKLPSLEKDVW
-994 KQFENTGYSDIYYSF
+994 KQFENTGYSDRYYSF

-1080 PEEVSSIALTDGL
+1080 PEEVSSIALTEGL
-1093 RKAITYAGKDIPC
+1093 RKAITYTGKDIPC

-1142 ENDDDAGNG
+1142 ENDEDAGNG

-1157 KLEKGKEYTYLPRA
+1157 KLEKGKEYTYLPRT

-1210 DNIRNYYNVKVTYEN
+1210 DNIRSYYDVKITYEN
-1225 GTTAITDWWNQK
+1225 GTTEITNWWNRK
-1237 DEYRNDIDK
+1237 DAYGNAIDK
-1246 EVITPKQTGTE
+1246 DINIPEQTGTE
-1257 KELTYTVTVKYKNLG
+1257 KEVTYTVTVKYTNLG

-1339 GRLYDNQWETC
+1339 GKLYDNQWETC

-1375 ALGEVNNPEASFQIR
+1375 ALGEVNDPEASFQIR

-1489 RDKATTVKAVRGD
+1489 RDKATIVKAVRGD

-1558 YKENPSVTVV
+1558 YKENPSVTVA

-1584 TEEGKKV
+1584 TKEGKKV

-1638 KKTEAIAKTGHKAVT
+1638 KKTEAIAKTGHKFSSWKKIS
-1653 DAAVAAT
+1653 DATVFAKQKQKRTCSICKKPDYRYV
-1660 ALKTGKTA
+1660 
-1668 GSHCSVCGTVIKKQ
+1668 GSKVK
-1682 TTIPKLSAT
+1682 AT
-1691 IKLSTTKKTIK
+1691 IKLNLTSITLQQKQSTKAVKVTM
-1702 ETQYFTLTVSKLA
+1702 A
-1715 KGDSI
+1715 KGDSVKSWTSSNKKIATVDKNGMI
-1720 KSIKPS
+1720 KAVKKGTAKITVTLKS
-1726 GKSILKVQKIRTN
+1726 GKKATVTVKVQTSKVATS
-1739 KYKITGIKAGTA
+1739 KITG
-1751 KVTVILKSNKKAIC
+1751 L
-1765 TVKVEKRTLTVNKSK
+1765 KSK
-1780 VTLSRGKSTT
+1780 VTVKKGKT
-1790 LTVKGSPAVSAKA
+1790 LTLKPVLSPITSQDKITYKTSNKSVATVSSKGVIKGKKKGTAKI
-1803 KTVKFSSSN
+1803 TVK
-1812 SKIAT
+1812 A
-1817 VTSTGKITAKKAGT
+1817 GKKS
-1831 CKIYVKGNGITKV
+1831 YV
-1844 VTVTVKK
+1844 VTVTVK

>member
-42 VQPEEAAAEPAEEN
+42 AQPEEAAAEPAEEN

-75 EIETES
+75 ETETES
-81 TEESQ
+81 AEESQ

-98 PVETVEPEESEAE
+98 PVETVEPAEAEAE

-120 EEDFEDEE
+120 DEDFDDKE

-138 ELELNQSYDVD
+138 ELELDQSYDVD

-196 YTFSDDDDGIG
+196 YTFSDDDGGIG
-207 RNFKLIFKAEKGK
+207 CNFKLIFKAEKGK

-244 TPSSVQLNTENIT
+244 TPSSVQLNTENIVNP
-257 EGDFIADLD
+257 EIIAGLD
-266 SGYLYGLEVTLQY
+266 YGQLYGLEVTLQY
-279 GDGKTPETLTF
+279 DNEKPSDTITF
-290 KNDQYVYD
+290 KNDYIIDDAY
-298 THGNKVSYRFE
+298 GNRISYRFE
-309 SEDDTMPKFEA
+309 SENGADIYNA
-320 GWTLKEGIYKVVV
+320 GSTLNAGTYNIVILCNDEPVATESTYKVKAVEPGELQELHIGSDNAV
-333 LCNNEPVET
+333 KSNTIKYSWYKFVAPETATYVISPVET
-342 DSTYTVNVVKPGD
+342 CNI
-355 LPALH
+355 
-360 VGNDNAVESKT
+360 
-371 VRYNWYKF
+371 F
-379 IAPKTITYLISPLG
+379 
-393 DFTIIKE
+393 KE
-400 TEDGTEPAD
+400 TQEGPEYIE
-409 YDYVSNGIYKIPM
+409 YDVSNSKCVVSL
-422 EKDIVYY
+422 EKGTAYY
-429 IGLRGAV
+429 IGLQGEIW
-436 GSDDEEDEVNHW
+436 SDDEDDYVNQW
-448 NLTVEEQL
+448 NLTVEERQ
-456 EVSSIVFSE
+456 EVSSVAFSE
-465 KSLEFVKG
+465 ESMTYIKG
-473 LDGANAYTETG
+473 LDNVNMYRQPGS
-484 TLTVNY
+484 LTVNY

-505 AYDRYGNSITPK
+505 AYDRYGNRITPK

-530 DDVDDA
+530 DDDGVA

-560 TVQRPDYNSYA
+560 TVQKPDFNSYA

-638 YREVEAGKYL
+638 YRKVEAGKYL

-696 WLGDLT
+696 WLDDLT
-702 VEVTYDDGTT
+702 AEVTYDDGTT
-712 RELDSANDYDDYE
+712 RELDAENNDDEYG
-725 RWMTLD
+725 RWMSYDL
-731 FYKAKDA
+731 FKAKDA
-738 NGNYASVEDYENVP
+738 SGYYESVDDYENLP

-760 GVDGVYA
+760 NFGGVYA

-935 SYHEPLTVGEWT
+935 SYDEPLTAGEWT

-982 MSKLPSLEKDVW
+982 MDKLPSLEKDVW
-994 KQFENTGYSDIYYSF
+994 KQFENTGYSDRYYSF

-1093 RKAITYAGKDIPC
+1093 RKAITYTGKDIPC

-1121 SLDGSYLDTYVD
+1121 SLDGSYLDTYVE
-1133 LMCDGDKIG
+1133 LMCDGDEIG
-1142 ENDDDAGNG
+1142 EDDDSAGNG

-1157 KLEKGKEYTYLPRA
+1157 KLEKGKEYTYLPRT

-1202 DISALTVI
+1202 DTSALTVM
-1210 DNIRNYYNVKVTYEN
+1210 DDIRNYYNVKVTYEN

-1339 GRLYDNQWETC
+1339 GKLYDNQWETC

-1584 TEEGKKV
+1584 TKEGKKV

-1638 KKTEAIAKTGHKAVT
+1638 KKTEAIAKTGHKFSSWKKIS
-1653 DAAVAAT
+1653 DATVFAKQKQKRTCSICKKPDYRYV
-1660 ALKTGKTA
+1660 
-1668 GSHCSVCGTVIKKQ
+1668 GSKVK
-1682 TTIPKLSAT
+1682 AT
-1691 IKLSTTKKTIK
+1691 IKLNLTSITLQQKQSTKAVKVTM
-1702 ETQYFTLTVSKLA
+1702 A
-1715 KGDSI
+1715 KGDSVKSWTSSNKKIATVDKNGMI
-1720 KSIKPS
+1720 KAVKKGTAKITVTLKS
-1726 GKSILKVQKIRTN
+1726 GKKATVTVKVQTSKVATS
-1739 KYKITGIKAGTA
+1739 KITG
-1751 KVTVILKSNKKAIC
+1751 L
-1765 TVKVEKRTLTVNKSK
+1765 KSK
-1780 VTLSRGKSTT
+1780 VTVKKGKT
-1790 LTVKGSPAVSAKA
+1790 LTLKPVLSPITSQDKITYKTSNKSVATVSSKGVIKGKKKGTAKI
-1803 KTVKFSSSN
+1803 TVK
-1812 SKIAT
+1812 A
-1817 VTSTGKITAKKAGT
+1817 GKKS
-1831 CKIYVKGNGITKV
+1831 YV
-1844 VTVTVKK
+1844 VTVTVK

>member
-1 MKRKRL
+1 M
-7 ALLLAA
+7 
-13 ALTVTSVDGTA
+13 D
-24 FAVSGA
+24 
-30 DFSSEPVLDEAE
+30 
-42 VQPEEAAAEPAEEN
+42 
-56 VEEESF
+56 
-62 ADEASLTDETAEA
+62 
-75 EIETES
+75 
-81 TEESQ
+81 
-86 ELAQPEEELTQE
+86 
-98 PVETVEPEESEAE
+98 
-111 EELPFSAGD
+111 
-120 EEDFEDEE
+120 
-128 PSSIIPETVQ
+128 
-138 ELELNQSYDVD
+138 QSYDVD

-196 YTFSDDDDGIG
+196 YTFSDDDGGIG
-207 RNFKLIFKAEKGK
+207 CNFKLIFKAEKGK

-244 TPSSVQLNTENIT
+244 TPSSVQLNTENIVNP
-257 EGDFIADLD
+257 EIIAGLD
-266 SGYLYGLEVTLQY
+266 YGQLYGLEVTLQY
-279 GDGKTPETLTF
+279 DNEKPSDTITF
-290 KNDQYVYD
+290 KNDYIIDDAY
-298 THGNKVSYRFE
+298 GNRISYRFE
-309 SEDDTMPKFEA
+309 SENGADIYNA
-320 GWTLKEGIYKVVV
+320 GSTLNAGTYNIVILCNDEPVATESTYKVKAVEPGELQELHIGSDNAV
-333 LCNNEPVET
+333 KSNTIKYSWYKFVAPETATYVISPVET
-342 DSTYTVNVVKPGD
+342 CNI
-355 LPALH
+355 
-360 VGNDNAVESKT
+360 
-371 VRYNWYKF
+371 F
-379 IAPKTITYLISPLG
+379 
-393 DFTIIKE
+393 KE
-400 TEDGTEPAD
+400 TQEGPEYIE
-409 YDYVSNGIYKIPM
+409 YDVSNSKCVVSL
-422 EKDIVYY
+422 EKGTAYY
-429 IGLRGAV
+429 IGLQGEIW
-436 GSDDEEDEVNHW
+436 SDDEDDYVNQW
-448 NLTVEEQL
+448 NLTVEERQ
-456 EVSSIVFSE
+456 EVSSVAFSE
-465 KSLEFVKG
+465 ESMTYIKG
-473 LDGANAYTETG
+473 LDNVNMYRQPGS
-484 TLTVNY
+484 LTVNY

-505 AYDRYGNSITPK
+505 AYDRYGNRITPK

-530 DDVDDA
+530 DDDGVA

-560 TVQRPDYNSYA
+560 TVQKPDFNSYA

-638 YREVEAGKYL
+638 YRKVEAGKYL

-696 WLGDLT
+696 WLDDLT
-702 VEVTYDDGTT
+702 AEVTYDDGTT
-712 RELDSANDYDDYE
+712 RELDAENNDDEYG
-725 RWMTLD
+725 RWMSYDL
-731 FYKAKDA
+731 FKAKDA
-738 NGNYASVEDYENVP
+738 SGYYESVDDYENLP

-760 GVDGVYA
+760 NFGGVYA

-935 SYHEPLTVGEWT
+935 SYYEPLTVGEWT

-982 MSKLPSLEKDVW
+982 MDKLPSLEKDVW
-994 KQFENTGYSDIYYSF
+994 KQFENTGYSDRYYSF

-1093 RKAITYAGKDIPC
+1093 RKAITYTGKDIPC

-1142 ENDDDAGNG
+1142 ENDEDAGNG

-1157 KLEKGKEYTYLPRA
+1157 KLEKGKEYTYLPRT

-1210 DNIRNYYNVKVTYEN
+1210 DNIRSYYDVKITYEN
-1225 GTTAITDWWNQK
+1225 GTTEITNWWNRK
-1237 DEYRNDIDK
+1237 DAYGNAIDK
-1246 EVITPKQTGTE
+1246 DINIPEQTGTE
-1257 KELTYTVTVKYKNLG
+1257 KEVTYTVTVKYTNLG

-1339 GRLYDNQWETC
+1339 GKLYDNQWETC

-1375 ALGEVNNPEASFQIR
+1375 ALGEVNDPEASFQIR

-1536 SCNNPGNCNLKEGK
+1536 NCNNPGNCNLKEGK

-1584 TEEGKKV
+1584 TKEGKKV

-1638 KKTEAIAKTGHKAVT
+1638 KKTEAIAKTGHKFSSWKKIS
-1653 DAAVAAT
+1653 DATVFAKQKQKRT
-1660 ALKTGKTA
+1660 
-1668 GSHCSVCGTVIKKQ
+1668 CSVCKK
-1682 TTIPKLSAT
+1682 PDYRYVGSKVKAT
-1691 IKLSTTKKTIK
+1691 IKLNLTSITLQQKQSTKAVKVTM
-1702 ETQYFTLTVSKLA
+1702 A
-1715 KGDSI
+1715 KGDSVKSWTSSNKKIATVDKNGMI
-1720 KSIKPS
+1720 KAVKKGTAKITVTLKS
-1726 GKSILKVQKIRTN
+1726 GKKATVTVKVQTSKVATS
-1739 KYKITGIKAGTA
+1739 KITG
-1751 KVTVILKSNKKAIC
+1751 L
-1765 TVKVEKRTLTVNKSK
+1765 KSK
-1780 VTLSRGKSTT
+1780 VTVKKGKT
-1790 LTVKGSPAVSAKA
+1790 LTLKPVLSPITSQDKITYKTSNKSVATVSSKGVIKGKKKGTAKI
-1803 KTVKFSSSN
+1803 TVK
-1812 SKIAT
+1812 A
-1817 VTSTGKITAKKAGT
+1817 GKKS
-1831 CKIYVKGNGITKV
+1831 YV
-1844 VTVTVKK
+1844 VTVTVK

>member
-42 VQPEEAAAEPAEEN
+42 AQPEEAAAEPAEEN

-75 EIETES
+75 ETETES

-86 ELAQPEEELTQE
+86 ELTQPEEELTQE
-98 PVETVEPEESEAE
+98 PVETVEPEEAEAE

-120 EEDFEDEE
+120 DEDFEDEE
-128 PSSIIPETVQ
+128 TSSIIPETVQ
-138 ELELNQSYDVD
+138 ELELDQSYDVD

-196 YTFSDDDDGIG
+196 YTFSDDDGGIG
-207 RNFKLIFKAEKGK
+207 CNFKLIFKAEKGK

-244 TPSSVQLNTENIT
+244 TPSSVQLNTENIVNP
-257 EGDFIADLD
+257 EIIAGLD
-266 SGYLYGLEVTLQY
+266 YGQLYGLEVTLQY
-279 GDGKTPETLTF
+279 DNEKPSDTITF
-290 KNDQYVYD
+290 KNDYIIDDAY
-298 THGNKVSYRFE
+298 GNRISYRFE
-309 SEDDTMPKFEA
+309 SENGADIYNA
-320 GWTLKEGIYKVVV
+320 GSTLNAGTYNIVILCNDEPVATESTYKVKAVEPGELQELHIGSDNAV
-333 LCNNEPVET
+333 KSNTIKYSWYKFVAPETATYVISPVET
-342 DSTYTVNVVKPGD
+342 CNI
-355 LPALH
+355 
-360 VGNDNAVESKT
+360 
-371 VRYNWYKF
+371 F
-379 IAPKTITYLISPLG
+379 
-393 DFTIIKE
+393 KE
-400 TEDGTEPAD
+400 TQEGPEYIE
-409 YDYVSNGIYKIPM
+409 YDVSNSKCVVSL
-422 EKDIVYY
+422 EKGTAYY
-429 IGLRGAV
+429 IGLQGEIW
-436 GSDDEEDEVNHW
+436 SDDEDDYVNQW
-448 NLTVEEQL
+448 NLTVEERQ
-456 EVSSIVFSE
+456 EVSSVAFSE
-465 KSLEFVKG
+465 ESMTYIKG
-473 LDGANAYTETG
+473 LDNVNMYRQPGS
-484 TLTVNY
+484 LTVNY

-505 AYDRYGNSITPK
+505 AYDRYGNRITPK

-530 DDVDDA
+530 DDDGVA

-560 TVQRPDYNSYA
+560 TVQKPDFNSYA

-638 YREVEAGKYL
+638 YRKVEAGKYL

-696 WLGDLT
+696 WLDDLT
-702 VEVTYDDGTT
+702 AEVTYDDGTT
-712 RELDSANDYDDYE
+712 RELDAENNDDEYG
-725 RWMTLD
+725 RWMSYDL
-731 FYKAKDA
+731 FKAKDA
-738 NGNYASVEDYENVP
+738 SGYYESVDDYENLP

-760 GVDGVYA
+760 NFGGVYA

-935 SYHEPLTVGEWT
+935 SYYEPLTVGEWT

-982 MSKLPSLEKDVW
+982 MDKLPSLEKDVW
-994 KQFENTGYSDIYYSF
+994 KQFENTGYSDRYYSF

-1080 PEEVSSIALTDGL
+1080 PEEVSSIALTEGL
-1093 RKAITYAGKDIPC
+1093 RKAITYTGKDIPC

-1142 ENDDDAGNG
+1142 ENDEDAGNG

-1157 KLEKGKEYTYLPRA
+1157 KLEKGKEYTYLPRT

-1202 DISALTVI
+1202 DTSALTVM
-1210 DNIRNYYNVKVTYEN
+1210 DDIRNYYNVKVTYEN

-1314 SSEGQYIISLK
+1314 SSEGEYIISLK

-1339 GRLYDNQWETC
+1339 GKLYDNQWETC

-1479 DSWSNVPELK
+1479 DSWSNVSELK

-1527 GVVGEDPDD
+1527 EVVGENPDD

-1568 YADCIWDVTS
+1568 YADCIWDITS
-1578 DTKATC
+1578 DTEATC
-1584 TEEGKKV
+1584 TKEGKKV

-1638 KKTEAIAKTGHKAVT
+1638 KKTEAIAKTGHKFSSWKKIS
-1653 DAAVAAT
+1653 DATVFAKQKQKRT
-1660 ALKTGKTA
+1660 
-1668 GSHCSVCGTVIKKQ
+1668 CSVCKK
-1682 TTIPKLSAT
+1682 PDYRYVGSKVKAT
-1691 IKLSTTKKTIK
+1691 IKLNLTSITLQQKQSTKAVKVTM
-1702 ETQYFTLTVSKLA
+1702 A
-1715 KGDSI
+1715 KGDSVKSWTSSNKKIATVDKKGMI
-1720 KSIKPS
+1720 KAVKKGTAKITVTLKS
-1726 GKSILKVQKIRTN
+1726 GKKATVTVKVQTSKVATS
-1739 KYKITGIKAGTA
+1739 KITG
-1751 KVTVILKSNKKAIC
+1751 L
-1765 TVKVEKRTLTVNKSK
+1765 KSK
-1780 VTLSRGKSTT
+1780 VTVKKGKT
-1790 LTVKGSPAVSAKA
+1790 LTLKPVLSPITSKDKITYKTSNKSVATVSSKGVITGKKKGTAKI
-1803 KTVKFSSSN
+1803 TVK
-1812 SKIAT
+1812 A
-1817 VTSTGKITAKKAGT
+1817 GKKS
-1831 CKIYVKGNGITKV
+1831 YV
-1844 VTVTVKK
+1844 VTVTVK

>member
-42 VQPEEAAAEPAEEN
+42 AQPEEAAAEPAEEN

-75 EIETES
+75 ETETES

-86 ELAQPEEELTQE
+86 ELTQPEEELTQE
-98 PVETVEPEESEAE
+98 PVETVEPEEAEAE

-120 EEDFEDEE
+120 DEDFEDEE
-128 PSSIIPETVQ
+128 TSSIIPETVQ
-138 ELELNQSYDVD
+138 ELELDQSYDVD

-196 YTFSDDDDGIG
+196 YTFSDDDGGIG
-207 RNFKLIFKAEKGK
+207 CNFKLIFKAEKGK

-244 TPSSVQLNTENIT
+244 TPSSVQLNTENIVNP
-257 EGDFIADLD
+257 EIIAGLD
-266 SGYLYGLEVTLQY
+266 YGQLYGLEVTLQY
-279 GDGKTPETLTF
+279 DNEKPSDTITF
-290 KNDQYVYD
+290 KNDYIIDDAY
-298 THGNKVSYRFE
+298 GNRISYRFE
-309 SEDDTMPKFEA
+309 SENGADIYNA
-320 GWTLKEGIYKVVV
+320 GSTLNAGTYNIVILCNDEPVATESTYKVKAVEPGELQELHIGSDNAV
-333 LCNNEPVET
+333 KSNTIKYSWYKFVAPETATYVISPVET
-342 DSTYTVNVVKPGD
+342 CNI
-355 LPALH
+355 
-360 VGNDNAVESKT
+360 
-371 VRYNWYKF
+371 F
-379 IAPKTITYLISPLG
+379 
-393 DFTIIKE
+393 KE
-400 TEDGTEPAD
+400 TQEGPEYIE
-409 YDYVSNGIYKIPM
+409 YDVSNSKCVVSL
-422 EKDIVYY
+422 EKGTAYY
-429 IGLRGAV
+429 IGLQGEIW
-436 GSDDEEDEVNHW
+436 SDDEDDYVNQW
-448 NLTVEEQL
+448 NLTVEERQ
-456 EVSSIVFSE
+456 EVSSVAFSE
-465 KSLEFVKG
+465 ESMTYIKG
-473 LDGANAYTETG
+473 LDNVNMYRQPGS
-484 TLTVNY
+484 LTVNY

-505 AYDRYGNSITPK
+505 AYDRYGNRITPK

-530 DDVDDA
+530 DDDGVA

-560 TVQRPDYNSYA
+560 TVQKPDFNSYA

-712 RELDSANDYDDYE
+712 RELDSANNYDDYE

-731 FYKAKDA
+731 LYKAKDA

-935 SYHEPLTVGEWT
+935 SYYEPLTVGEWT

-982 MSKLPSLEKDVW
+982 MDKIPSLEKDVW
-994 KQFENTGYSDIYYSF
+994 KQFENTGYSDRYYSF

-1093 RKAITYAGKDIPC
+1093 RKAITYTGKDIPC

-1142 ENDDDAGNG
+1142 ENDEDAGNG

-1157 KLEKGKEYTYLPRA
+1157 KLEKGKEYTYLPRT
-1171 YNEDTGSFII
+1171 YNEDTGFFII

-1210 DNIRNYYNVKVTYEN
+1210 DNIRSYYDVKITYEN
-1225 GTTAITDWWNQK
+1225 GTTEITNWWNRK
-1237 DEYRNDIDK
+1237 DAYGNAIDK
-1246 EVITPKQTGTE
+1246 DINIPEQTGTE
-1257 KELTYTVTVKYKNLG
+1257 KEVTYTVTVKYTNLG

-1339 GRLYDNQWETC
+1339 GKLYDNQWETC

-1375 ALGEVNNPEASFQIR
+1375 ALGEVNDPEASFQIR

-1536 SCNNPGNCNLKEGK
+1536 NCNNPGNCNLKEGK

-1584 TEEGKKV
+1584 TKEGKKV

-1638 KKTEAIAKTGHKAVT
+1638 KKTEAIAKTGHKFSSWKKIS
-1653 DAAVAAT
+1653 DATVFAKQKQKRT
-1660 ALKTGKTA
+1660 
-1668 GSHCSVCGTVIKKQ
+1668 CSVCKK
-1682 TTIPKLSAT
+1682 PDYRYVGSKVKAT
-1691 IKLSTTKKTIK
+1691 IKLNLTSITLQQKQSTKAVKVTM
-1702 ETQYFTLTVSKLA
+1702 A
-1715 KGDSI
+1715 KGDSVKSWTSSNKKIATVDKNGMI
-1720 KSIKPS
+1720 KAVKKGTAKITVTLKS
-1726 GKSILKVQKIRTN
+1726 GKKATVTVKVQTSKVATS
-1739 KYKITGIKAGTA
+1739 KITG
-1751 KVTVILKSNKKAIC
+1751 L
-1765 TVKVEKRTLTVNKSK
+1765 KSK
-1780 VTLSRGKSTT
+1780 VTVKKGKT
-1790 LTVKGSPAVSAKA
+1790 LTLKPVLSPITSQDKITYKTSNKSVATVSSKGVIKGKKKGTAKI
-1803 KTVKFSSSN
+1803 TVK
-1812 SKIAT
+1812 A
-1817 VTSTGKITAKKAGT
+1817 GKKS
-1831 CKIYVKGNGITKV
+1831 YV
-1844 VTVTVKK
+1844 VTVTVK

>member
-42 VQPEEAAAEPAEEN
+42 AQPEEATAEPAEEN

-75 EIETES
+75 ETETES
-81 TEESQ
+81 AEESQ

-98 PVETVEPEESEAE
+98 PVETVEPAEAEAE

-120 EEDFEDEE
+120 DEDFDDKE

-138 ELELNQSYDVD
+138 ELELDQSYDVD

-196 YTFSDDDDGIG
+196 YTFSDDDGGIG
-207 RNFKLIFKAEKGK
+207 CNFKLIFKAEKGK

-244 TPSSVQLNTENIT
+244 TPSSVQLNTENIVNP
-257 EGDFIADLD
+257 EIIAGLD
-266 SGYLYGLEVTLQY
+266 YGQLYGLEVTLQY
-279 GDGKTPETLTF
+279 DNEKPSDTITF
-290 KNDQYVYD
+290 KNDYIIDDAY
-298 THGNKVSYRFE
+298 GNRISYRFE
-309 SEDDTMPKFEA
+309 SENGADIYNA
-320 GWTLKEGIYKVVV
+320 GSTLNAGTYNIVILCNDEPVATESTYKVKAVEPGELQELHIGSDNAV
-333 LCNNEPVET
+333 KSNTIKYSWYKFVAPETATYVISPVET
-342 DSTYTVNVVKPGD
+342 CNI
-355 LPALH
+355 
-360 VGNDNAVESKT
+360 
-371 VRYNWYKF
+371 F
-379 IAPKTITYLISPLG
+379 
-393 DFTIIKE
+393 KE
-400 TEDGTEPAD
+400 TQEGPEYIE
-409 YDYVSNGIYKIPM
+409 YDVSNSKCVVSL
-422 EKDIVYY
+422 EKGTAYY
-429 IGLRGAV
+429 IGLQGEIW
-436 GSDDEEDEVNHW
+436 SDDEDDYVNQW
-448 NLTVEEQL
+448 NLTVEERQ
-456 EVSSIVFSE
+456 EVSSVAFSE
-465 KSLEFVKG
+465 ESMTYIKG
-473 LDGANAYTETG
+473 LDNVNMYRQPGS
-484 TLTVNY
+484 LTVNY

-505 AYDRYGNSITPK
+505 AYDRYGNRITPK

-530 DDVDDA
+530 DDDGVA

-560 TVQRPDYNSYA
+560 TVQKPDFNSYA

-638 YREVEAGKYL
+638 YRKVEAGKYL

-696 WLGDLT
+696 WLDDLT
-702 VEVTYDDGTT
+702 AEVTYDDGTT
-712 RELDSANDYDDYE
+712 RELDAENNDDEYG
-725 RWMTLD
+725 RWMSYDL
-731 FYKAKDA
+731 FKAKDA
-738 NGNYASVEDYENVP
+738 SGYYESVDDYENLP

-760 GVDGVYA
+760 NFGGVYA

-935 SYHEPLTVGEWT
+935 SYYEPLTVGEWT

-982 MSKLPSLEKDVW
+982 MDKLPSLEKDVW
-994 KQFENTGYSDIYYSF
+994 KQFENTGYSDRYYSF

-1093 RKAITYAGKDIPC
+1093 RKAITYTGKDIPC

-1142 ENDDDAGNG
+1142 ENDEDAGNG

-1157 KLEKGKEYTYLPRA
+1157 KLEKGKEYTYLPRT

-1210 DNIRNYYNVKVTYEN
+1210 DNIRSYYDVKITYEN
-1225 GTTAITDWWNQK
+1225 GTTEITNWWNRK
-1237 DEYRNDIDK
+1237 DAYGNAIDK
-1246 EVITPKQTGTE
+1246 DINIPEQTGTE
-1257 KELTYTVTVKYKNLG
+1257 KEVTYTVTVKYTNLG

-1339 GRLYDNQWETC
+1339 GKLYDNQWETC

-1375 ALGEVNNPEASFQIR
+1375 ALGEVNDPEASFQIR

-1536 SCNNPGNCNLKEGK
+1536 NCNNPGNCNLKEGK

-1584 TEEGKKV
+1584 TKEGKKV

-1638 KKTEAIAKTGHKAVT
+1638 KKTEAIAKTGHKFSSWKKIS
-1653 DAAVAAT
+1653 DATVFAKQKQKRT
-1660 ALKTGKTA
+1660 
-1668 GSHCSVCGTVIKKQ
+1668 CSVCKK
-1682 TTIPKLSAT
+1682 PDYRYVGSKVKAT
-1691 IKLSTTKKTIK
+1691 IKLNLTSITLQQKQSTKAVKVTM
-1702 ETQYFTLTVSKLA
+1702 A
-1715 KGDSI
+1715 KGDSVKSWTSSNKKIATVDKNGMI
-1720 KSIKPS
+1720 KAVKKGTAKITVTLKS
-1726 GKSILKVQKIRTN
+1726 GKKATVTVKVQTSKVATS
-1739 KYKITGIKAGTA
+1739 KITG
-1751 KVTVILKSNKKAIC
+1751 L
-1765 TVKVEKRTLTVNKSK
+1765 KSK
-1780 VTLSRGKSTT
+1780 VTVKKGKT
-1790 LTVKGSPAVSAKA
+1790 LTLKPVLSPITSQDKITYKTSNKSVATVSSKGVIKGKKKGTAKI
-1803 KTVKFSSSN
+1803 TVK
-1812 SKIAT
+1812 A
-1817 VTSTGKITAKKAGT
+1817 GKKS
-1831 CKIYVKGNGITKV
+1831 YV
-1844 VTVTVKK
+1844 VTVTVK